1 MSLSSKIT
9 RVLSGRRL
17 IAKVREDR
25 RRAAQKEWRRRRLFE
40 ALEPRQMLDA
50 ASLATLPDEIT
61 ISAANSYH
69 YAFEGQPNGFIDS
82 STVDGLTASFVN
94 GEQVAFTVLKTSTDG
109 AVSSLGEVVI
119 QLFNSEGEAPN
130 SSSQFMS
137 LVFGDY
143 YEGKTFHRVIDGFMF
158 QGGSSD
164 GYGYQGSDFANVP
177 DEYSDVLT
185 HSTRGIVAYANSNNP
200 QQGRVD
206 TSNAQFYITFGPA
219 PWLDGGYNVF
229 GFVVDGYDVLDQM
242 EHVAVTN
249 NPMSGEHS
257 FPVETYSISNCYII
271 PQEDATQGALR
282 LVADENASGVTTV
295 SFSSN
300 NAEDALQY
308 HETKVYVG
316 AEGFSAYVQGKLD
329 ALTLEL
335 VAGETKTVTL
345 PSEFGGEE
353 IQYTVTKAS
362 GAEGYSIVSKNGNN
376 SEFDI
381 VSTEAGAQFTTI
393 SITAKTDGG
402 LTASSTKQ
410 VFISPSKPEAV
421 FVSTDETTVG
431 TLAEG
436 YSLIS
441 SDFFDSPVQINVSFK
456 TLEKDP
462 LTQAPIEVYVDGTQY
477 AYTVEERAYDEET
490 QTAVYA
496 LSLSLSETDKLA
508 DGPHT
513 VKVRNYLAVE
523 QVTDHERLYSE
534 DVLLNFVVDTEDLT
548 ITNSADPINV
558 NVGDAGVL
566 QILTNKADEYGVN
579 REDVTFTPV
588 NPNAVPRFVSIS
600 TDGALSWGDITSE
613 DYGTFQFEIQAEDG
627 LKNIA
632 KKSFTVNVGSKPVFD
647 DLTEEL
653 TVVTGETL
661 LATFTARVPTDS
673 TARVRYSVSGP
684 EGMTISPS
692 TGAVVWAVDG
702 DYITDVRVKSQK
714 REFTVTATAYE
725 VAEDG
730 TATDL
735 ESTDKTFYVTVNNS
749 KYQPESTVTP
759 VWDAIAPQTVTAGDT
774 FRLTV
779 HAKAEASAAA
789 SAAVTENDGEIS
801 PGSDTEQEDL
811 EVGVLYELTGT
822 VPSGMTIGA
831 NTGAITWA
839 VPADYFSDNS
849 IKSETLT
856 VALKAT
862 AILSEEGTAVDYGGA
877 AETTFQLTV
886 TNPNYTDS
894 APVFAEL
901 SKVTAATN
909 SLYEGTVTATDPD
922 GRADRIAYELVGSDY
937 PAEFTFDGATG
948 AVSWQIPEDYLAS
961 DISAQVFSFTV
972 KATEQYLEEDGTY
985 TDGAATE
992 KTFEIMVANAS
1003 YDDSEAIVPVF
1014 DPIGAQTVSTG
1025 ETFTLTV
1032 VAKATEEVETASGE
1046 ETTTAT
1052 VTYDV
1057 EYSLSG
1063 EYPDGMT
1070 IDAST
1075 GVITWAVPEDYFDS
1089 DSVES
1094 EDLTISVTATTV
1106 VDEDAAAVDYS
1117 GMATASFKLTVKNS
1131 NYKSSE
1137 YASWREWFDA
1147 WVDNAQTRYNGQ
1159 AANLSVYLKSY
1170 LDAIDDRTAKLKAA
1184 KADYASGKSTVTD
1197 FIAARDVIVSDFNKA
1212 VAEARTK
1219 LEEDDAKFDEA
1230 YDKQVEVL
1238 NQAYKTLSENAEL
1251 TKPKN
1256 IDKDV
1261 RKATD
1266 KAIESAIDRS
1276 TGNANFR
1283 LAKKSTGARVATN
1296 LTTALKLW
1304 REGYAYNTAYD
1315 DAYSDKLFVDALA
1328 DENANAPASDSGS
1341 STNSGSTANSG
1352 TSTESGASGAST
1364 NIDPN
1369 VAYTV
1374 DENGNLVPVTL

>member
-25 RRAAQKEWRRRRLFE
+25 RRATQKEWRRRRLFE

-50 ASLATLPDEIT
+50 ASLSALPDEIT

-82 STVDGLTASFVN
+82 STVEGLTASFVN

-137 LVFGDY
+137 LVFDDY

-164 GYGYQGSDFANVP
+164 GYGYQGSELANVP

-185 HSTRGIVAYANSNNP
+185 HSTRGIVAYANSNDP
-200 QQGRVD
+200 QHGRVD
-206 TSNAQFYITFGPA
+206 TSNAQFYITFGPT

-249 NPMSGEHS
+249 NPMSGEQS

-271 PQEDATQGALR
+271 PQEAATQGALR

-300 NAEDALQY
+300 TAEDALQY
-308 HETKVYVG
+308 QETKVYVG
-316 AEGFSAYVQGKLD
+316 ADGFSAYVQEKID

-345 PSEFGGEE
+345 PSEFGGED

-362 GAEGYSIVSKNGNN
+362 GAQGYSIVSKNGNN

-402 LTASSTKQ
+402 LTATAAKQ

-436 YSLIS
+436 FSLIS
-441 SDFFDSPVQINVSFK
+441 SNFFDSPVQINVSFK

-477 AYTVEERAYDEET
+477 AYTVEEHAYDEET

-496 LSLSLSETDKLA
+496 LSLSLSEADKLD

-534 DVLLNFVVDTEDLT
+534 DVLLNFVVDTKDLT

-566 QILTNKADEYGVN
+566 QILTNKADESGVN
-579 REDVTFTPV
+579 REDITFAPV

-600 TDGALSWGDITSE
+600 ADGALSWGAITSE

-627 LKNIA
+627 LKNTA
-632 KKSFTVNVGSKPVFD
+632 KKSFTINVGSKPVFD

-653 TVVTGETL
+653 TVVTGEIL
-661 LATFTARVPTDS
+661 LATVTARVPTDS
-673 TARVRYSVSGP
+673 TALVRYSVAGP

-692 TGAVVWAVDG
+692 TGAIVWAVDG

-714 REFTVTATAYE
+714 RDFAVTATAYE

-735 ESTDKTFYVTVNNS
+735 ESTTKTFSVTVNNS

-759 VWDAIAPQTVTAGDT
+759 VWDPIAPQTVTAGDT

-779 HAKAEASAAA
+779 HAKAETSASA

-831 NTGAITWA
+831 STGAITWA

-849 IKSETLT
+849 IKSKTIT

-862 AILSEEGTAVDYGGA
+862 AILSEVGSSVEYGGS
-877 AETTFQLTV
+877 AETSFPLTV

-894 APVFAEL
+894 KPVFSDL
-901 SKVTAATN
+901 TNVTAATN
-909 SLYEGTVTATDPD
+909 SLYQGKVVATDPD
-922 GRADRIAYELVGSDY
+922 GRADRIAYELVGSNY
-937 PAEFTFDGATG
+937 PAEFVFNGETG
-948 AVSWQIPEDYLAS
+948 EISWQISEHYL
-961 DISAQVFSFTV
+961 DDEVSAQIFKFTV
-972 KATEQYLEEDGTY
+972 KATEQFREEDGTY
-985 TDGAATE
+985 TDGLADE
-992 KTFEIMVANAS
+992 KTFEIMVANAG
-1003 YDDSEAIVPVF
+1003 YDASKAIVPVF
-1014 DPIGAQTVSTG
+1014 DPIAAQTAESG
-1025 ETFTLTV
+1025 KTFTLTV
-1032 VAKATEEVETASGE
+1032 VAKATETVPASGSE
-1046 ETTTAT
+1046 ASPAT
-1052 VTYDV
+1052 VTYPV

-1063 EYPDGMT
+1063 EYPEGMI
-1070 IDAST
+1070 IDSET
-1075 GVITWAVPEDYFDS
+1075 GAITWDVPEDYFSS
-1089 DSVES
+1089 DAIES
-1094 EDLTISVTATTV
+1094 KELAVSVTATTV
-1106 VDEDAAAVDYS
+1106 FNETSDFVDYS
-1117 GMATASFKLTVKNS
+1117 GKATSTFNLTVKNS
-1131 NYKSSE
+1131 NYKSSDF
-1137 YASWREWFDA
+1137 ADWREWFDG
-1147 WVDNAQTRYNGQ
+1147 WVANAQTRYNGQ
-1159 AANLSVYLKSY
+1159 AANLKVYLKSY

-1261 RKATD
+1261 RKAAN
-1266 KAIESAIDRS
+1266 KAIETAIDRS

-1352 TSTESGASGAST
+1352 TSTESGAST

>member
-25 RRAAQKEWRRRRLFE
+25 RRATQKEWRRRRLFE

-50 ASLATLPDEIT
+50 ASLSALPDEIT

-82 STVDGLTASFVN
+82 STVEGLTASFVN

-137 LVFGDY
+137 LVFDDY

-164 GYGYQGSDFANVP
+164 GYGYQGSELANVP

-185 HSTRGIVAYANSNNP
+185 HSTRGIVAYANSNDP
-200 QQGRVD
+200 QHGRVD
-206 TSNAQFYITFGPA
+206 TSNAQFYITFGPT

-249 NPMSGEHS
+249 NPMSGEQS

-271 PQEDATQGALR
+271 PQEAATQGALR

-300 NAEDALQY
+300 TAEDALQY
-308 HETKVYVG
+308 QETKVYVG
-316 AEGFSAYVQGKLD
+316 ADGFSAYVQEKID

-345 PSEFGGEE
+345 PSEFGGED

-362 GAEGYSIVSKNGNN
+362 GAQGYSIVSKNGNN

-402 LTASSTKQ
+402 LTATAAKQ

-436 YSLIS
+436 FSLIS
-441 SDFFDSPVQINVSFK
+441 SNFFDSPVQINVSFK

-477 AYTVEERAYDEET
+477 AYTVEEHAYDEET

-496 LSLSLSETDKLA
+496 LSLSLSEADKLD

-534 DVLLNFVVDTEDLT
+534 DVLLNFVVDTKDLT

-566 QILTNKADEYGVN
+566 QILTNKADESGVN
-579 REDVTFTPV
+579 REDITFAPV

-600 TDGALSWGDITSE
+600 ADGALSWGAITSE

-627 LKNIA
+627 LKNTA
-632 KKSFTVNVGSKPVFD
+632 KKSFTINVGSKPVFD

-653 TVVTGETL
+653 TVVTGEIL
-661 LATFTARVPTDS
+661 LATVTARVPTDS
-673 TARVRYSVSGP
+673 TALVRYSVAGP

-692 TGAVVWAVDG
+692 TGAIVWAVDG

-714 REFTVTATAYE
+714 RDFAVTATAYE

-735 ESTDKTFYVTVNNS
+735 ESTTKTFSVTVNNS

-759 VWDAIAPQTVTAGDT
+759 VWDPIAPQTVTAGDT

-779 HAKAEASAAA
+779 HAKAEASPAA
-789 SAAVTENDGEIS
+789 SAAVAENDGEIS

-831 NTGAITWA
+831 STGAITWA

-849 IKSETLT
+849 IKSKTIT

-862 AILSEEGTAVDYGGA
+862 AILSEVGSSVEYGGS
-877 AETTFQLTV
+877 AETSFPLTV

-894 APVFAEL
+894 KPVFSDL
-901 SKVTAATN
+901 TNVTAATN
-909 SLYEGTVTATDPD
+909 SLYQGKVVATDPD
-922 GRADRIAYELVGSDY
+922 GRADRIAYELVGSNY
-937 PAEFTFDGATG
+937 PAEFVFNGETG
-948 AVSWQIPEDYLAS
+948 EISWQISEHYL
-961 DISAQVFSFTV
+961 DDEVSAQIFKFTV
-972 KATEQYLEEDGTY
+972 KATEQFREEDGTY
-985 TDGAATE
+985 TDGLADE
-992 KTFEIMVANAS
+992 KTFEIMVANAG
-1003 YDDSEAIVPVF
+1003 YDAAKAIVPVF
-1014 DPIGAQTVSTG
+1014 DPIAAQTAESG
-1025 ETFTLTV
+1025 KTFTLTV
-1032 VAKATEEVETASGE
+1032 VAKATETVPASGSE
-1046 ETTTAT
+1046 ASPAT
-1052 VTYDV
+1052 VTYPV

-1063 EYPDGMT
+1063 EYPEGMI
-1070 IDAST
+1070 IDSET
-1075 GVITWAVPEDYFDS
+1075 GAITWDVPEDYFSS
-1089 DSVES
+1089 DAIES
-1094 EDLTISVTATTV
+1094 KELAVSVTATTV
-1106 VDEDAAAVDYS
+1106 FNETSDFVDYS
-1117 GMATASFKLTVKNS
+1117 GKATSTFNLTVKNS
-1131 NYKSSE
+1131 NYKSSDF
-1137 YASWREWFDA
+1137 ADWREWFDG
-1147 WVDNAQTRYNGQ
+1147 WVANAQTRYNGQ
-1159 AANLSVYLKSY
+1159 AANLKVYLKSY

-1261 RKATD
+1261 RKAAN
-1266 KAIESAIDRS
+1266 KAIETAIDRS

-1352 TSTESGASGAST
+1352 TSTESGASTS
-1364 NIDPN
+1364 IDPN

-1374 DENGNLVPVTL
+1374 DESGNLVPVTL

>member
-25 RRAAQKEWRRRRLFE
+25 RRATQKEWRRRRLFE

-50 ASLATLPDEIT
+50 ASLSALPDEIT

-82 STVDGLTASFVN
+82 STVEGLTASFVN

-137 LVFGDY
+137 LVFDDY

-164 GYGYQGSDFANVP
+164 GYGYQGSELANVP

-185 HSTRGIVAYANSNNP
+185 HSTRGIVAYANSNDP
-200 QQGRVD
+200 QHGRVD
-206 TSNAQFYITFGPA
+206 TSNAQFYITFGPT

-249 NPMSGEHS
+249 NPMSGEQS

-271 PQEDATQGALR
+271 PQEAATQGALR

-300 NAEDALQY
+300 TAEDALQY
-308 HETKVYVG
+308 QETKVYVG
-316 AEGFSAYVQGKLD
+316 ADGFSAYVQEKID

-362 GAEGYSIVSKNGNN
+362 GAQGYSIVSKNGNN
-376 SEFDI
+376 FEFDI

-402 LTASSTKQ
+402 LTATAAKQ

-436 YSLIS
+436 FSLIS
-441 SDFFDSPVQINVSFK
+441 SNFFDSPVQINVSFK

-477 AYTVEERAYDEET
+477 AYTVEEHAYDEET

-496 LSLSLSETDKLA
+496 LSLSLSEADKLD

-534 DVLLNFVVDTEDLT
+534 DVLLNFVVDTKDLT

-566 QILTNKADEYGVN
+566 QILTNKADESGVN
-579 REDVTFTPV
+579 REDITFAPV

-600 TDGALSWGDITSE
+600 ADGALSWGAITSE

-627 LKNIA
+627 LKNTA
-632 KKSFTVNVGSKPVFD
+632 KKSFTINVGSKPVFD

-653 TVVTGETL
+653 TVVTGEIL
-661 LATFTARVPTDS
+661 LATVTARVPTDS
-673 TARVRYSVSGP
+673 TALVRYSVAGP

-692 TGAVVWAVDG
+692 TGAIVWAVDG

-714 REFTVTATAYE
+714 RDFAVTATAYE

-735 ESTDKTFYVTVNNS
+735 ESTTKTFSVTVNNS

-759 VWDAIAPQTVTAGDT
+759 VWDPIAPQTVTAGDT

-779 HAKAEASAAA
+779 HAKAEASPAA

-831 NTGAITWA
+831 STGAITWA

-849 IKSETLT
+849 IKSKTIT

-862 AILSEEGTAVDYGGA
+862 AILSEVGSSVEYGGS
-877 AETTFQLTV
+877 AETSFPLTV

-894 APVFAEL
+894 KPVFSDL
-901 SKVTAATN
+901 TNVTAATN
-909 SLYEGTVTATDPD
+909 SLYQGKVVATDPD
-922 GRADRIAYELVGSDY
+922 GRADRIAYELVGSNY
-937 PAEFTFDGATG
+937 PAEFVFNGETG
-948 AVSWQIPEDYLAS
+948 EISWQISEHYL
-961 DISAQVFSFTV
+961 DDEVSAQIFKFTV
-972 KATEQYLEEDGTY
+972 KATEQFREEDGTY
-985 TDGAATE
+985 TDGLADE
-992 KTFEIMVANAS
+992 KTFEIMVANAG
-1003 YDDSEAIVPVF
+1003 YDAAKAIVPVF
-1014 DPIGAQTVSTG
+1014 DPIAAQTAESG
-1025 ETFTLTV
+1025 KTFTLTV
-1032 VAKATEEVETASGE
+1032 VAKATETVPASGSE
-1046 ETTTAT
+1046 ASPAT
-1052 VTYDV
+1052 VTYPV

-1063 EYPDGMT
+1063 EYPEGMI
-1070 IDAST
+1070 IDSET
-1075 GVITWAVPEDYFDS
+1075 GAITWDVPEDYFSS
-1089 DSVES
+1089 DAIES
-1094 EDLTISVTATTV
+1094 KELAVSVTATTV
-1106 VDEDAAAVDYS
+1106 FNETSDFVDYS
-1117 GMATASFKLTVKNS
+1117 GKATSTFNLTVKNS
-1131 NYKSSE
+1131 NYKSSDF
-1137 YASWREWFDA
+1137 ADWREWFDG
-1147 WVDNAQTRYNGQ
+1147 WVANAQTRYNGQ
-1159 AANLSVYLKSY
+1159 AANLKVYLKSY

-1261 RKATD
+1261 RKAAN
-1266 KAIESAIDRS
+1266 KAIETAIDRS

-1352 TSTESGASGAST
+1352 TSTESGASTS
-1364 NIDPN
+1364 IDPN

>member
-25 RRAAQKEWRRRRLFE
+25 RRATQKEWRRRRLFE

-50 ASLATLPDEIT
+50 ASLSALPDEIT

-82 STVDGLTASFVN
+82 STVEGLTASFVN

-137 LVFGDY
+137 LVFDDY

-164 GYGYQGSDFANVP
+164 GYGYQGSELANVP

-185 HSTRGIVAYANSNNP
+185 HSTRGIVAYANSNDP
-200 QQGRVD
+200 QRGRVD
-206 TSNAQFYITFGPA
+206 TSNAQFYITFGPT

-249 NPMSGEHS
+249 NPMSGEQS

-271 PQEDATQGALR
+271 PQEAATQGALR

-300 NAEDALQY
+300 TAEDALQY
-308 HETKVYVG
+308 QETKVYVG
-316 AEGFSAYVQGKLD
+316 ADGFSAYVQEKID

-362 GAEGYSIVSKNGNN
+362 GAQGYSIVSKNGNN

-402 LTASSTKQ
+402 LTATAAKQ

-436 YSLIS
+436 FSLIS
-441 SDFFDSPVQINVSFK
+441 SNFFDSPVQINVSFK

-477 AYTVEERAYDEET
+477 AYAVEEHAYDEET

-496 LSLSLSETDKLA
+496 LSLSLSEADKLD

-534 DVLLNFVVDTEDLT
+534 DVLLNFVVDTKDLT

-566 QILTNKADEYGVN
+566 QILTNKADESGVN
-579 REDVTFTPV
+579 REDITFAPV

-600 TDGALSWGDITSE
+600 ADGALSWGAITSE

-627 LKNIA
+627 LKNTA
-632 KKSFTVNVGSKPVFD
+632 KKSFTINVGSKPVFD

-653 TVVTGETL
+653 TVVTGEIL
-661 LATFTARVPTDS
+661 LATVTARVPTDS
-673 TARVRYSVSGP
+673 TALVRYSVAGP

-692 TGAVVWAVDG
+692 TGAIVWAVDG

-714 REFTVTATAYE
+714 RDFAVTATAYE

-735 ESTDKTFYVTVNNS
+735 ESTTKTFSVTVNNS

-759 VWDAIAPQTVTAGDT
+759 VWDPIAPQTVTAGDT

-831 NTGAITWA
+831 STGAITWA

-849 IKSETLT
+849 IKSKTIT

-862 AILSEEGTAVDYGGA
+862 AILSEVGSSVEYGGS
-877 AETTFQLTV
+877 AETSFPLTV

-894 APVFAEL
+894 KPVFSDL
-901 SKVTAATN
+901 TNVTAATN
-909 SLYEGTVTATDPD
+909 SLYQGKVVATDPD
-922 GRADRIAYELVGSDY
+922 GRADRIAYELVGSNY
-937 PAEFTFDGATG
+937 PAEFVFNGETG
-948 AVSWQIPEDYLAS
+948 EISWQISEHYL
-961 DISAQVFSFTV
+961 DDEVSAQIFKFTV
-972 KATEQYLEEDGTY
+972 KATEQFREEDGTY
-985 TDGAATE
+985 TDGLADE
-992 KTFEIMVANAS
+992 KTFEIMVANFG
-1003 YDDSEAIVPVF
+1003 YDPAKAIVPVF
-1014 DPIGAQTVSTG
+1014 EPIAAQTAESG
-1025 ETFTLTV
+1025 KTFTLTV
-1032 VAKATEEVETASGE
+1032 VAKATETVPASGSE
-1046 ETTTAT
+1046 ASPAT
-1052 VTYDV
+1052 VTYPV

-1063 EYPDGMT
+1063 EYPEGMI
-1070 IDAST
+1070 IDSET
-1075 GVITWAVPEDYFDS
+1075 GAITWDVPEDYFSS
-1089 DSVES
+1089 DAIES
-1094 EDLTISVTATTV
+1094 KELAVSVTATTV
-1106 VDEDAAAVDYS
+1106 FNETSDFVDYS
-1117 GMATASFKLTVKNS
+1117 GKATSTFNLTVKNS
-1131 NYKSSE
+1131 NYKSSDF
-1137 YASWREWFDA
+1137 ADWREWFDG
-1147 WVDNAQTRYNGQ
+1147 WVANAQTRYNGQ
-1159 AANLSVYLKSY
+1159 AANLKVYLKSY

-1238 NQAYKTLSENAEL
+1238 NQAYKTLSENSEL

-1261 RKATD
+1261 RKAAN
-1266 KAIESAIDRS
+1266 KAIETAIDRS

-1352 TSTESGASGAST
+1352 TSTESGASTS
-1364 NIDPN
+1364 IDPN

>member
-25 RRAAQKEWRRRRLFE
+25 RRATQKEWRRRRLFE

-50 ASLATLPDEIT
+50 ASLSALPDEIT

-82 STVDGLTASFVN
+82 STVEGLTASFVN

-137 LVFGDY
+137 LVFDDY

-164 GYGYQGSDFANVP
+164 GYGYQGSDLANVP

-185 HSTRGIVAYANSNNP
+185 HSTRGIVAYANSNDP
-200 QQGRVD
+200 QHGRVD
-206 TSNAQFYITFGPA
+206 TSNAQFYITFGPT

-249 NPMSGEHS
+249 NPMSGEQS

-271 PQEDATQGALR
+271 PQEAATQGALR

-300 NAEDALQY
+300 TAEDALQY
-308 HETKVYVG
+308 QETKVYVG
-316 AEGFSAYVQGKLD
+316 ADGFSAYVQEKID

-362 GAEGYSIVSKNGNN
+362 GAQGYSIVSKNGNN
-376 SEFDI
+376 FEFDI

-402 LTASSTKQ
+402 LTATAAKQ

-436 YSLIS
+436 FSLIS
-441 SDFFDSPVQINVSFK
+441 SNFFDSPVQINVSFK

-477 AYTVEERAYDEET
+477 AYAVEEHAYDEET

-496 LSLSLSETDKLA
+496 LSLSLSEADKLD

-534 DVLLNFVVDTEDLT
+534 DVLLNFVVDTKDLT

-566 QILTNKADEYGVN
+566 QILTNKADESGVN
-579 REDVTFTPV
+579 REDITFAPV

-600 TDGALSWGDITSE
+600 ADGALSWGAITSE

-627 LKNIA
+627 LKNTA
-632 KKSFTVNVGSKPVFD
+632 KKSFTINVGSKPVFD

-653 TVVTGETL
+653 TVVTGEIL
-661 LATFTARVPTDS
+661 LATVTARVPTDS
-673 TARVRYSVSGP
+673 TALVRYSVAGP

-692 TGAVVWAVDG
+692 TGAIVWAVDG

-714 REFTVTATAYE
+714 RDFAVTATAYE

-735 ESTDKTFYVTVNNS
+735 ESTTKTFSVTVNNS

-759 VWDAIAPQTVTAGDT
+759 VWDPIAPQTVTAGDT

-831 NTGAITWA
+831 STGAITWA

-849 IKSETLT
+849 IKSKTIT

-862 AILSEEGTAVDYGGA
+862 AILSEVGSSVEYGGS
-877 AETTFQLTV
+877 AETSFPLTV

-894 APVFAEL
+894 KPVFTDL
-901 SKVTAATN
+901 TNVTAATN
-909 SLYEGTVTATDPD
+909 SLYQGKVVATDPD
-922 GRADRIAYELVGSDY
+922 GRADRIAYELVGSNY
-937 PAEFTFDGATG
+937 PAEFVFNGETG
-948 AVSWQIPEDYLAS
+948 EISWRISEHYL
-961 DISAQVFSFTV
+961 DDEVSAQIFKFTV
-972 KATEQYLEEDGTY
+972 KATEQFREEDGTY
-985 TDGAATE
+985 TDGLADE
-992 KTFEIMVANAS
+992 KTFEIMVANAG
-1003 YDDSEAIVPVF
+1003 YDASKAIVPVF
-1014 DPIGAQTVSTG
+1014 DPIAAQTAESG
-1025 ETFTLTV
+1025 KTFTLTV
-1032 VAKATEEVETASGE
+1032 VAKATETVPASGSE
-1046 ETTTAT
+1046 ASPAT
-1052 VTYDV
+1052 VTYPV

-1063 EYPDGMT
+1063 EYPEGMI
-1070 IDAST
+1070 IDSET
-1075 GVITWAVPEDYFDS
+1075 GAITWDVPEDYFSS
-1089 DSVES
+1089 DAIES
-1094 EDLTISVTATTV
+1094 KELAVSVTATTV
-1106 VDEDAAAVDYS
+1106 FNETSDFVDYS
-1117 GMATASFKLTVKNS
+1117 GKATSTFNLTVKNS
-1131 NYKSSE
+1131 NYKSSDF
-1137 YASWREWFDA
+1137 ADWREWFDG
-1147 WVDNAQTRYNGQ
+1147 WVANAQTRYNGQ
-1159 AANLSVYLKSY
+1159 AANLKVYLKSY

-1261 RKATD
+1261 RKAAN
-1266 KAIESAIDRS
+1266 KAIETAIDRS

-1352 TSTESGASGAST
+1352 TSTESGASTS
-1364 NIDPN
+1364 IDPN

>member
-25 RRAAQKEWRRRRLFE
+25 RRATQKEWRRRRLFE

-50 ASLATLPDEIT
+50 ASLSALPDEIT

-82 STVDGLTASFVN
+82 STVEGLTASFVN

-137 LVFGDY
+137 LVFDDY

-164 GYGYQGSDFANVP
+164 GYGYQGSELANVP

-185 HSTRGIVAYANSNNP
+185 HSTRGIVAYANSNDP
-200 QQGRVD
+200 QHGRVD
-206 TSNAQFYITFGPA
+206 TSNAQFYITFGPT

-249 NPMSGEHS
+249 NPMSGEQS

-271 PQEDATQGALR
+271 PQEAATQGALR

-300 NAEDALQY
+300 TAEDALQY
-308 HETKVYVG
+308 QETKVYVG
-316 AEGFSAYVQGKLD
+316 ADGFSAYVQEKID

-345 PSEFGGEE
+345 PSEFGGED

-362 GAEGYSIVSKNGNN
+362 GAQGYSIVSKNGNN

-402 LTASSTKQ
+402 LTATAAKQ

-436 YSLIS
+436 FSLIS
-441 SDFFDSPVQINVSFK
+441 SNFFDSPVQINVSFK

-477 AYTVEERAYDEET
+477 AYTVEEHAYDEET

-496 LSLSLSETDKLA
+496 LSLSLSEADKLD

-534 DVLLNFVVDTEDLT
+534 DVLLNFVVDTKDLT

-566 QILTNKADEYGVN
+566 QILTNKADESGVN
-579 REDVTFTPV
+579 REDITFAPV

-600 TDGALSWGDITSE
+600 ADGALSWGAITSE

-627 LKNIA
+627 LKNTA
-632 KKSFTVNVGSKPVFD
+632 KKSFTINVGSKPVFD

-653 TVVTGETL
+653 TVVTGEIL
-661 LATFTARVPTDS
+661 LATVTARVPTDS
-673 TARVRYSVSGP
+673 TALVRYSVAGP

-692 TGAVVWAVDG
+692 TGAIVWAVDG

-714 REFTVTATAYE
+714 RDFAVTATAYE

-735 ESTDKTFYVTVNNS
+735 ESTTKTFSVTVNNS

-779 HAKAEASAAA
+779 HAKAEASPAA

-831 NTGAITWA
+831 STGAITWA

-849 IKSETLT
+849 IKSKTIT

-862 AILSEEGTAVDYGGA
+862 AILSEVGSSVEYGGS
-877 AETTFQLTV
+877 AETSFPLTV

-894 APVFAEL
+894 KPVFTDL
-901 SKVTAATN
+901 TNVTAATN
-909 SLYEGTVTATDPD
+909 SLYQGKVVATDPD
-922 GRADRIAYELVGSDY
+922 GRADRIAYELVGSNY
-937 PAEFTFDGATG
+937 PAEFVFNGETG
-948 AVSWQIPEDYLAS
+948 EISWQISEHYL
-961 DISAQVFSFTV
+961 DDEVSAQIFKFTV
-972 KATEQYLEEDGTY
+972 KATEQFREEDGTY
-985 TDGAATE
+985 TDGLADE
-992 KTFEIMVANAS
+992 KTFEIMVANAG
-1003 YDDSEAIVPVF
+1003 YDAAKAIVPVF
-1014 DPIGAQTVSTG
+1014 DPIAAQTAESG
-1025 ETFTLTV
+1025 KTFTLTV
-1032 VAKATEEVETASGE
+1032 VAKATETVPASGSE
-1046 ETTTAT
+1046 ASPAT
-1052 VTYDV
+1052 VTYPV

-1063 EYPDGMT
+1063 EYPEGMI
-1070 IDAST
+1070 IDSET
-1075 GVITWAVPEDYFDS
+1075 GAITWDVPEDYFSS
-1089 DSVES
+1089 DAIES
-1094 EDLTISVTATTV
+1094 KELAVSVTATTV
-1106 VDEDAAAVDYS
+1106 FNETSDFVDYS
-1117 GMATASFKLTVKNS
+1117 GKATSTFNLTVKNS
-1131 NYKSSE
+1131 NYKSSDF
-1137 YASWREWFDA
+1137 ADWREWFDG
-1147 WVDNAQTRYNGQ
+1147 WVANAQTRYNGQ
-1159 AANLSVYLKSY
+1159 AANLKVYLKSY

-1261 RKATD
+1261 RKAAN
-1266 KAIESAIDRS
+1266 KAIETAIDRS

>member
-25 RRAAQKEWRRRRLFE
+25 RRATQKEWRRRRLFE

-50 ASLATLPDEIT
+50 ASLSALPDEIT

-82 STVDGLTASFVN
+82 STVEGLTASFVN

-137 LVFGDY
+137 LVFDDY

-164 GYGYQGSDFANVP
+164 GYGYQGSELANVP

-206 TSNAQFYITFGPA
+206 TSNAQFYITFGPT

-249 NPMSGEHS
+249 NPMSGEQS

-271 PQEDATQGALR
+271 PQEAATQGALR

-300 NAEDALQY
+300 TAEDALQY
-308 HETKVYVG
+308 QETKVYVG
-316 AEGFSAYVQGKLD
+316 ADGFSAYVQEKID

-362 GAEGYSIVSKNGNN
+362 GAQGYSIVSKNGNN

-402 LTASSTKQ
+402 LTATAAKQ

-436 YSLIS
+436 FSLIS
-441 SDFFDSPVQINVSFK
+441 SNFFDSPVQINVSFK

-477 AYTVEERAYDEET
+477 AYTVEEHAYDEET

-496 LSLSLSETDKLA
+496 LSLSLSEADKLD

-534 DVLLNFVVDTEDLT
+534 DVLLNFVVDTKDLT

-566 QILTNKADEYGVN
+566 QILTNKADESGVN
-579 REDVTFTPV
+579 REDITFAPV

-600 TDGALSWGDITSE
+600 ADGALSWGAITSE

-627 LKNIA
+627 LKNTA
-632 KKSFTVNVGSKPVFD
+632 KKSFTINVGSKPVFD

-653 TVVTGETL
+653 TVVTGEIL
-661 LATFTARVPTDS
+661 LATVTARVPTDS
-673 TARVRYSVSGP
+673 TALVRYSVAGP

-692 TGAVVWAVDG
+692 TGAIVWAVDG

-714 REFTVTATAYE
+714 RDFAVTATAYE

-735 ESTDKTFYVTVNNS
+735 ESTTKTFSVTVNNS

-759 VWDAIAPQTVTAGDT
+759 VWDPIAPQTVTAGDT

-831 NTGAITWA
+831 STGAITWA

-849 IKSETLT
+849 IKSKTIT

-862 AILSEEGTAVDYGGA
+862 AILSEVGSSVEYGGS
-877 AETTFQLTV
+877 AETSFPLTV

-894 APVFAEL
+894 KPVFSDL
-901 SKVTAATN
+901 TNVTAATN
-909 SLYEGTVTATDPD
+909 SLYQGKVVATDPD
-922 GRADRIAYELVGSDY
+922 GRADRIAYELVGSNY
-937 PAEFTFDGATG
+937 PAEFVFNGETG
-948 AVSWQIPEDYLAS
+948 EISWQISEHYL
-961 DISAQVFSFTV
+961 DDEVSAQIFKFTV
-972 KATEQYLEEDGTY
+972 KATEQFREEDGTY
-985 TDGAATE
+985 TDGLADE
-992 KTFEIMVANAS
+992 KTFEIMVANAG
-1003 YDDSEAIVPVF
+1003 YDAAKAIVPVF
-1014 DPIGAQTVSTG
+1014 DPIAAQTAESG
-1025 ETFTLTV
+1025 KTFTLTV
-1032 VAKATEEVETASGE
+1032 VAKATETVPASGSE
-1046 ETTTAT
+1046 ASPAT
-1052 VTYDV
+1052 VTYPV

-1063 EYPDGMT
+1063 EYPEGMI
-1070 IDAST
+1070 IDSET
-1075 GVITWAVPEDYFDS
+1075 GAITWDVPEDYFSS
-1089 DSVES
+1089 DAIES
-1094 EDLTISVTATTV
+1094 KELAVSVTATTV
-1106 VDEDAAAVDYS
+1106 FNETSDFVDYS
-1117 GMATASFKLTVKNS
+1117 GKATSTFNLTVKNS
-1131 NYKSSE
+1131 NYKSSDF
-1137 YASWREWFDA
+1137 ADWREWFDG
-1147 WVDNAQTRYNGQ
+1147 WVANAQTRYNGQ
-1159 AANLSVYLKSY
+1159 AANLKVYLKSY

-1261 RKATD
+1261 RKAAN
-1266 KAIESAIDRS
+1266 KAIETAIDRS

-1352 TSTESGASGAST
+1352 TSTESGAST

>member
-25 RRAAQKEWRRRRLFE
+25 RRATQKEWRRRRLFE

-50 ASLATLPDEIT
+50 ASLSALPDEIT

-82 STVDGLTASFVN
+82 STVEGLTASFVN

-137 LVFGDY
+137 LVFDDY

-164 GYGYQGSDFANVP
+164 GYGYQGSELANVP

-185 HSTRGIVAYANSNNP
+185 HSTRGIVAYANSNDP
-200 QQGRVD
+200 QRGRVD
-206 TSNAQFYITFGPA
+206 TSNAQFYITFGPT

-249 NPMSGEHS
+249 NPMSGEQS

-271 PQEDATQGALR
+271 PQEAATQGALR

-300 NAEDALQY
+300 TAEDALQY
-308 HETKVYVG
+308 QETKVYVG
-316 AEGFSAYVQGKLD
+316 ADGFSAYVQEKID

-362 GAEGYSIVSKNGNN
+362 GAQGYSIVSKNGNN

-402 LTASSTKQ
+402 LTATAAKQ

-436 YSLIS
+436 FSLIS
-441 SDFFDSPVQINVSFK
+441 SNFFDSPVQINVSFK

-477 AYTVEERAYDEET
+477 AYTVEEHAYDEET

-496 LSLSLSETDKLA
+496 LSLSLSEADKLD

-534 DVLLNFVVDTEDLT
+534 DVLLNFVVDTKDLT

-566 QILTNKADEYGVN
+566 QILTNKADESGVN
-579 REDVTFTPV
+579 REDITFAPV

-600 TDGALSWGDITSE
+600 ADGALSWGAITSE

-627 LKNIA
+627 LKNTA
-632 KKSFTVNVGSKPVFD
+632 KKSFTINVGSKPVFD

-653 TVVTGETL
+653 TVVTGEIL
-661 LATFTARVPTDS
+661 LATVTARVPTDS
-673 TARVRYSVSGP
+673 TALVRYSVAGP

-692 TGAVVWAVDG
+692 TGAIVWAVDG

-714 REFTVTATAYE
+714 RDFAVTATAYE

-735 ESTDKTFYVTVNNS
+735 ESTTKTFSVTVNNS

-759 VWDAIAPQTVTAGDT
+759 VWDPIAPQTVTAGDT

-831 NTGAITWA
+831 STGAITWA

-849 IKSETLT
+849 IKSKTIT

-862 AILSEEGTAVDYGGA
+862 AILSEVGSSVEYGGS
-877 AETTFQLTV
+877 AETSFPLTV

-894 APVFAEL
+894 KPVFSDL
-901 SKVTAATN
+901 TNVTAATN
-909 SLYEGTVTATDPD
+909 SLYQGKVVATDPD
-922 GRADRIAYELVGSDY
+922 GRADRIAYELVGSNY
-937 PAEFTFDGATG
+937 PAEFVFNGETG
-948 AVSWQIPEDYLAS
+948 EISWQISEHYL
-961 DISAQVFSFTV
+961 DDEVSAQIFKFTV
-972 KATEQYLEEDGTY
+972 KATEQIREEDGTY
-985 TDGAATE
+985 TDGLADE
-992 KTFEIMVANAS
+992 KTFEIMVANAG
-1003 YDDSEAIVPVF
+1003 YDASKAIVPVF
-1014 DPIGAQTVSTG
+1014 DPIAAQTAESG
-1025 ETFTLTV
+1025 KTFTLTV
-1032 VAKATEEVETASGE
+1032 VAKATETVPASGSE
-1046 ETTTAT
+1046 ASPAT
-1052 VTYDV
+1052 VTYPV

-1063 EYPDGMT
+1063 EYPEGMI
-1070 IDAST
+1070 IDSET
-1075 GVITWAVPEDYFDS
+1075 GAITWDVPEDYFSS
-1089 DSVES
+1089 DAIES
-1094 EDLTISVTATTV
+1094 KELAVSVTATTV
-1106 VDEDAAAVDYS
+1106 FNETSDFVDYS
-1117 GMATASFKLTVKNS
+1117 GKATSTFNLTVKNS
-1131 NYKSSE
+1131 NYKSSDF
-1137 YASWREWFDA
+1137 ADWREWFDG
-1147 WVDNAQTRYNGQ
+1147 WVANAQTRYNGQ
-1159 AANLSVYLKSY
+1159 AANLKVYLKSY

-1261 RKATD
+1261 RKAAN
-1266 KAIESAIDRS
+1266 KAIETAIDRS

-1352 TSTESGASGAST
+1352 TSTESGAST

>member
-25 RRAAQKEWRRRRLFE
+25 RRATQKEWRRRRLFE

-50 ASLATLPDEIT
+50 ASLSALPDEIT

-82 STVDGLTASFVN
+82 STVEGLTASFVN

-137 LVFGDY
+137 LVFDDY

-164 GYGYQGSDFANVP
+164 GYGYQGSELANVP

-249 NPMSGEHS
+249 NPMSGEQS

-271 PQEDATQGALR
+271 PQEAATQGALR

-300 NAEDALQY
+300 TAEDALQY
-308 HETKVYVG
+308 QETKVYVG
-316 AEGFSAYVQGKLD
+316 ADGFSAYVQEKID

-345 PSEFGGEE
+345 PSEFGGED

-362 GAEGYSIVSKNGNN
+362 GAQGYSIVSKNGNN

-381 VSTEAGAQFTTI
+381 VSTEAGAQYTTI

-402 LTASSTKQ
+402 LTATAAKQ

-436 YSLIS
+436 FSLIS
-441 SDFFDSPVQINVSFK
+441 SNFFDSPVQINVSFK

-477 AYTVEERAYDEET
+477 AYTVEEHAYDEET

-496 LSLSLSETDKLA
+496 LSLSLSEADKLD

-534 DVLLNFVVDTEDLT
+534 DVLLNFVVDTKDLT

-566 QILTNKADEYGVN
+566 QILTNKADESGVN
-579 REDVTFTPV
+579 REDITFAPV

-600 TDGALSWGDITSE
+600 ADGALSWGAITSE

-627 LKNIA
+627 LKNTA
-632 KKSFTVNVGSKPVFD
+632 KKSFTINVGSKPVFD

-653 TVVTGETL
+653 TVVTGEIL
-661 LATFTARVPTDS
+661 LATVTARVPTDS
-673 TARVRYSVSGP
+673 TALVRYSVAGP

-692 TGAVVWAVDG
+692 TGAIVWAVDG

-714 REFTVTATAYE
+714 RDFAVTATAYE

-735 ESTDKTFYVTVNNS
+735 ESTTKTFSVTVNNS

-759 VWDAIAPQTVTAGDT
+759 VWDPIAPQTVTAGDT

-831 NTGAITWA
+831 STGAITWA

-849 IKSETLT
+849 IKSKTIT

-862 AILSEEGTAVDYGGA
+862 AILSEVGSSVEYGGS
-877 AETTFQLTV
+877 AETSFPLTV

-894 APVFAEL
+894 KPVFTDL
-901 SKVTAATN
+901 TNVTAATN
-909 SLYEGTVTATDPD
+909 SLYQGKVVATDPD
-922 GRADRIAYELVGSDY
+922 GRADRIAYELVGSNY
-937 PAEFTFDGATG
+937 PAEFVFNGETG
-948 AVSWQIPEDYLAS
+948 EISWQISEHYL
-961 DISAQVFSFTV
+961 DDEVSAQIFKFTV
-972 KATEQYLEEDGTY
+972 KATEQFREEDGTY
-985 TDGAATE
+985 TDGLADE
-992 KTFEIMVANAS
+992 KTFEIMVANAG
-1003 YDDSEAIVPVF
+1003 YDASKAIVPVF
-1014 DPIGAQTVSTG
+1014 DPIAAQTAESG
-1025 ETFTLTV
+1025 KTFTLTV
-1032 VAKATEEVETASGE
+1032 VAKATETVPASGSE
-1046 ETTTAT
+1046 ASPAT
-1052 VTYDV
+1052 VTYPV

-1063 EYPDGMT
+1063 EYPEGMI
-1070 IDAST
+1070 IDSET
-1075 GVITWAVPEDYFDS
+1075 GAITWDVPEDYFSS
-1089 DSVES
+1089 DAIES
-1094 EDLTISVTATTV
+1094 KELAVSVTATTV
-1106 VDEDAAAVDYS
+1106 FNETSDFVDYS
-1117 GMATASFKLTVKNS
+1117 GKATSTFNLTVKNS
-1131 NYKSSE
+1131 NYKSSDF
-1137 YASWREWFDA
+1137 ADWREWFDG
-1147 WVDNAQTRYNGQ
+1147 WVANAQTRYNGQ
-1159 AANLSVYLKSY
+1159 AANLKVYLKSY

-1238 NQAYKTLSENAEL
+1238 NQAYKTLSENSEL

-1261 RKATD
+1261 RKAAN
-1266 KAIESAIDRS
+1266 KAIETAIDRS

-1352 TSTESGASGAST
+1352 TSTESGAST

>member
-25 RRAAQKEWRRRRLFE
+25 RRATQKEWRRRRLFE

-50 ASLATLPDEIT
+50 ASLSALPDEIT

-82 STVDGLTASFVN
+82 STVEGLTASFVN

-137 LVFGDY
+137 LVFDDY

-164 GYGYQGSDFANVP
+164 GYGYQGSDLANVP

-185 HSTRGIVAYANSNNP
+185 HSTRGIVAYANSNDP
-200 QQGRVD
+200 QHGRVD
-206 TSNAQFYITFGPA
+206 TSNAQFYITFGPT

-249 NPMSGEHS
+249 NPMSGEQS

-271 PQEDATQGALR
+271 PQEAATQGALR

-300 NAEDALQY
+300 TAEDALQY
-308 HETKVYVG
+308 QETKVYVG
-316 AEGFSAYVQGKLD
+316 ADGFSAYVQEKID

-362 GAEGYSIVSKNGNN
+362 GAQGYSIVSKNGNN

-402 LTASSTKQ
+402 LTATAAKQ

-436 YSLIS
+436 FSLIS
-441 SDFFDSPVQINVSFK
+441 SNFFDSPVQINVSFK

-477 AYTVEERAYDEET
+477 AYTVEEHAYDEET

-496 LSLSLSETDKLA
+496 LSLSLSEADKLD

-534 DVLLNFVVDTEDLT
+534 DVLLNFVVDTKDLT

-566 QILTNKADEYGVN
+566 QILTNKADESGVN
-579 REDVTFTPV
+579 REDITFAPV

-600 TDGALSWGDITSE
+600 ADGALSWGAITSE

-627 LKNIA
+627 LKNTA
-632 KKSFTVNVGSKPVFD
+632 KKSFTINVGSKPVFD

-653 TVVTGETL
+653 TVVTGEIL
-661 LATFTARVPTDS
+661 LATVTARVPTDS
-673 TARVRYSVSGP
+673 TALVRYSVAGP

-692 TGAVVWAVDG
+692 TGAIVWAVDG

-714 REFTVTATAYE
+714 RDFAVTATAYE

-735 ESTDKTFYVTVNNS
+735 ESTTKTFSVTVNNS

-759 VWDAIAPQTVTAGDT
+759 VWDPIAPQTVTAGDT

-779 HAKAEASAAA
+779 HAKAEASPAA

-831 NTGAITWA
+831 STGAITWA

-849 IKSETLT
+849 IKSKTIT

-862 AILSEEGTAVDYGGA
+862 AILSEVGSSVEYGGS
-877 AETTFQLTV
+877 AETSFPLTV

-894 APVFAEL
+894 KPVFSDL
-901 SKVTAATN
+901 TNVTAATN
-909 SLYEGTVTATDPD
+909 SLYQGKVVATDPD
-922 GRADRIAYELVGSDY
+922 GRADRIAYELVGSNY
-937 PAEFTFDGATG
+937 PAEFVFNGETG
-948 AVSWQIPEDYLAS
+948 EISWQISEHYL
-961 DISAQVFSFTV
+961 DDEVSAQIFKFTV
-972 KATEQYLEEDGTY
+972 KATEQFREEDGTY
-985 TDGAATE
+985 TDGLADE
-992 KTFEIMVANAS
+992 KTFEIMVANAG
-1003 YDDSEAIVPVF
+1003 YDAAKAIVPVF
-1014 DPIGAQTVSTG
+1014 DPIAAQTAESG
-1025 ETFTLTV
+1025 KTFTLTV
-1032 VAKATEEVETASGE
+1032 VAKATETVPASGSE
-1046 ETTTAT
+1046 ASPAT
-1052 VTYDV
+1052 VTYPV

-1063 EYPDGMT
+1063 EYPEGMI
-1070 IDAST
+1070 IDSET
-1075 GVITWAVPEDYFDS
+1075 GAITWDVPEDYFSS
-1089 DSVES
+1089 DAIES
-1094 EDLTISVTATTV
+1094 KELAVSVTATTV
-1106 VDEDAAAVDYS
+1106 FNETSDFVDYS
-1117 GMATASFKLTVKNS
+1117 GKATSTFNLTVKNS
-1131 NYKSSE
+1131 NYKSSDF
-1137 YASWREWFDA
+1137 ADWREWFDG
-1147 WVDNAQTRYNGQ
+1147 WVANAQTRYNGQ
-1159 AANLSVYLKSY
+1159 AANLKVYLKSY

-1261 RKATD
+1261 RKAAN
-1266 KAIESAIDRS
+1266 KAIETAIDRS

-1352 TSTESGASGAST
+1352 TSTESGAST

>member
-25 RRAAQKEWRRRRLFE
+25 RRATQKEWRRRRLFE

-50 ASLATLPDEIT
+50 ASLSALPDEIT

-82 STVDGLTASFVN
+82 STVEGLTASFVN

-137 LVFGDY
+137 LVFDDY

-164 GYGYQGSDFANVP
+164 GYGYQGSELANVP

-185 HSTRGIVAYANSNNP
+185 HSTRGIVAYANSNDP
-200 QQGRVD
+200 QHGRVD
-206 TSNAQFYITFGPA
+206 TSNAQFYITFGPT

-249 NPMSGEHS
+249 NPMSGEQS

-271 PQEDATQGALR
+271 PQEAATQGALR

-300 NAEDALQY
+300 TAEDALQY
-308 HETKVYVG
+308 QETKVYVG
-316 AEGFSAYVQGKLD
+316 ADGFSAYVQEKID

-362 GAEGYSIVSKNGNN
+362 GAQGYSIVSKNGNN

-402 LTASSTKQ
+402 LTATAAKQ

-436 YSLIS
+436 FSLIS
-441 SDFFDSPVQINVSFK
+441 SNFFDSPVQINVSFK

-477 AYTVEERAYDEET
+477 AYTVEEHAYDEET

-496 LSLSLSETDKLA
+496 LSLSLSEADKLD

-534 DVLLNFVVDTEDLT
+534 DVLLNFVVDTKDLT

-566 QILTNKADEYGVN
+566 QILTNKADESGVN
-579 REDVTFTPV
+579 REDITFAPV

-600 TDGALSWGDITSE
+600 ADGALSWGAITSE

-627 LKNIA
+627 LKNTA
-632 KKSFTVNVGSKPVFD
+632 KKSFTINVGSKPVFD

-653 TVVTGETL
+653 TVVTGEIL
-661 LATFTARVPTDS
+661 LATVTARVPTDS
-673 TARVRYSVSGP
+673 TALVRYSVAGP

-692 TGAVVWAVDG
+692 TGAIVWAVDG

-714 REFTVTATAYE
+714 RDFAVTATAYE

-735 ESTDKTFYVTVNNS
+735 ESTTKTFSVTVNNS

-759 VWDAIAPQTVTAGDT
+759 VWDPIAPQTVTAGDT

-779 HAKAEASAAA
+779 HAKAETSAAA

-831 NTGAITWA
+831 STGAITWA

-849 IKSETLT
+849 IKSKTIT

-862 AILSEEGTAVDYGGA
+862 AILSEVGSSVEYGGS
-877 AETTFQLTV
+877 AETSFPLTV

-894 APVFAEL
+894 KPVFTDL
-901 SKVTAATN
+901 TNVTAATN
-909 SLYEGTVTATDPD
+909 SLYQGKVVATDPD
-922 GRADRIAYELVGSDY
+922 GRADRIAYELVGSNY
-937 PAEFTFDGATG
+937 PAEFVFNGETG
-948 AVSWQIPEDYLAS
+948 EISWQISEHYL
-961 DISAQVFSFTV
+961 DDEVSAQIFKFTV
-972 KATEQYLEEDGTY
+972 KATEQIREEDGTY
-985 TDGAATE
+985 TDGLADE
-992 KTFEIMVANAS
+992 KTFEIMVANAG
-1003 YDDSEAIVPVF
+1003 YDAAKAIVPVF
-1014 DPIGAQTVSTG
+1014 DPIAAQTAESG
-1025 ETFTLTV
+1025 KTFTLTV
-1032 VAKATEEVETASGE
+1032 VAKATETVPASGSE
-1046 ETTTAT
+1046 ASPAT
-1052 VTYDV
+1052 VTYPV

-1063 EYPDGMT
+1063 EYPEGMI
-1070 IDAST
+1070 IDSET
-1075 GVITWAVPEDYFDS
+1075 GAITWDVPEDYFSS
-1089 DSVES
+1089 DAIES
-1094 EDLTISVTATTV
+1094 KELAVSVTATTV
-1106 VDEDAAAVDYS
+1106 FNETSDFVDYS
-1117 GMATASFKLTVKNS
+1117 GKATSTFNLTVKNS
-1131 NYKSSE
+1131 NYKSSDF
-1137 YASWREWFDA
+1137 ADWREWFDG
-1147 WVDNAQTRYNGQ
+1147 WVANAQTRYNGQ
-1159 AANLSVYLKSY
+1159 AANLKVYLKSY

-1261 RKATD
+1261 RKAAN
-1266 KAIESAIDRS
+1266 KAIETAIDRS

-1352 TSTESGASGAST
+1352 TSTESGASTS
-1364 NIDPN
+1364 IDPN

>member
-25 RRAAQKEWRRRRLFE
+25 RRATQKEWRRRRLFE

-50 ASLATLPDEIT
+50 ASLSALPDEIT

-82 STVDGLTASFVN
+82 STVEGLTASFVN

-137 LVFGDY
+137 LVFDDY

-164 GYGYQGSDFANVP
+164 GYGYQGSELANVP

-185 HSTRGIVAYANSNNP
+185 HSTRGIVAYANSNDP
-200 QQGRVD
+200 QHGRVD
-206 TSNAQFYITFGPA
+206 TSNAQFYITFGPT

-249 NPMSGEHS
+249 NPMSGEQS

-271 PQEDATQGALR
+271 PQEAATQGALR

-300 NAEDALQY
+300 TAEDALQY
-308 HETKVYVG
+308 QETKVYVG
-316 AEGFSAYVQGKLD
+316 ADGFSAYVQEKID

-345 PSEFGGEE
+345 PSEFGGED

-362 GAEGYSIVSKNGNN
+362 GAQGYSIVSKNGNN

-402 LTASSTKQ
+402 LTATAAKQ

-436 YSLIS
+436 FSLIS
-441 SDFFDSPVQINVSFK
+441 SNFFDSPVQINVSFK

-477 AYTVEERAYDEET
+477 AYTVEEHAYDEET

-496 LSLSLSETDKLA
+496 LSLSLSEADKLD

-534 DVLLNFVVDTEDLT
+534 DVLLNFVVDTKDLT

-566 QILTNKADEYGVN
+566 QILTNKADESGVN
-579 REDVTFTPV
+579 REDITFAPV

-600 TDGALSWGDITSE
+600 ADGALSWGAITSE

-627 LKNIA
+627 LKNTA
-632 KKSFTVNVGSKPVFD
+632 KKSFTINVGSKPVFD

-653 TVVTGETL
+653 TVVTGEIL
-661 LATFTARVPTDS
+661 LATVTARVPTDS
-673 TARVRYSVSGP
+673 TALVRYSVAGP

-692 TGAVVWAVDG
+692 TGAIVWAVDG

-714 REFTVTATAYE
+714 RDFAVTATAYE

-735 ESTDKTFYVTVNNS
+735 ESTTKTFSVTVNNS

-759 VWDAIAPQTVTAGDT
+759 VWDPIAPQTVTAGDT

-831 NTGAITWA
+831 STGAITWA

-849 IKSETLT
+849 IKSKTIT

-862 AILSEEGTAVDYGGA
+862 AILSEVGSSVEYGGS
-877 AETTFQLTV
+877 AETSFPLTV

-894 APVFAEL
+894 KPVFSDL
-901 SKVTAATN
+901 TNVTAATN
-909 SLYEGTVTATDPD
+909 SLYQGKVVATDPD
-922 GRADRIAYELVGSDY
+922 GRADRIAYELVGSNY
-937 PAEFTFDGATG
+937 PAEFVFNGETG
-948 AVSWQIPEDYLAS
+948 EISWQISEHYL
-961 DISAQVFSFTV
+961 DDEVSAQIFKFTV
-972 KATEQYLEEDGTY
+972 KATEQFREEDGTY
-985 TDGAATE
+985 TDGLADE
-992 KTFEIMVANAS
+992 KTFEIMVANAG
-1003 YDDSEAIVPVF
+1003 YDAAKAIVPVF
-1014 DPIGAQTVSTG
+1014 DPIAAQTAESG
-1025 ETFTLTV
+1025 KTFTLTV
-1032 VAKATEEVETASGE
+1032 VAKATETVPASGSE
-1046 ETTTAT
+1046 ASPAT
-1052 VTYDV
+1052 VTYPV

-1063 EYPDGMT
+1063 EYPEGMI
-1070 IDAST
+1070 IDSET
-1075 GVITWAVPEDYFDS
+1075 GAITWDVPEDYFSS
-1089 DSVES
+1089 DAIES
-1094 EDLTISVTATTV
+1094 KELAVSVTATTV
-1106 VDEDAAAVDYS
+1106 FNETSDFVDYS
-1117 GMATASFKLTVKNS
+1117 GKATSTFNLTVKNS
-1131 NYKSSE
+1131 NYKSSDF
-1137 YASWREWFDA
+1137 ADWREWFDG
-1147 WVDNAQTRYNGQ
+1147 WVANAQTRYNGQ
-1159 AANLSVYLKSY
+1159 AANLKVYLKSY

-1261 RKATD
+1261 RKAAN
-1266 KAIESAIDRS
+1266 KAIETAIDRS

-1352 TSTESGASGAST
+1352 TSTESGASTS
-1364 NIDPN
+1364 IDPN

>member
-25 RRAAQKEWRRRRLFE
+25 RRATQKEWRRRRLFE

-50 ASLATLPDEIT
+50 ASLSALPDEIT

-82 STVDGLTASFVN
+82 STVEGLTASFVN

-137 LVFGDY
+137 LVFDDY

-164 GYGYQGSDFANVP
+164 GYGYQGSELANVP

-206 TSNAQFYITFGPA
+206 TSNAQFYITFGPT

-249 NPMSGEHS
+249 NPMSGEQS

-271 PQEDATQGALR
+271 PQEAATQGALR

-300 NAEDALQY
+300 TAEDALQY
-308 HETKVYVG
+308 QETKVYVG
-316 AEGFSAYVQGKLD
+316 ADGFSAYVQEKID

-345 PSEFGGEE
+345 PSEFGGED

-362 GAEGYSIVSKNGNN
+362 GAQGYSIVSKNGNN

-381 VSTEAGAQFTTI
+381 VSTEAGAQYTTI

-402 LTASSTKQ
+402 LTATAAKQ

-436 YSLIS
+436 FSLIS
-441 SDFFDSPVQINVSFK
+441 SNFFDSPVQINVSFK

-477 AYTVEERAYDEET
+477 AYTVEEHAYDEET

-496 LSLSLSETDKLA
+496 LSLSLSEADKLD

-534 DVLLNFVVDTEDLT
+534 DVLLNFVVDTKDLT

-566 QILTNKADEYGVN
+566 QILTNKADESGVN
-579 REDVTFTPV
+579 REDITFAPV

-600 TDGALSWGDITSE
+600 ADGALSWGAITSE

-627 LKNIA
+627 LKNTA
-632 KKSFTVNVGSKPVFD
+632 KKSFTINVGSKPVFD

-653 TVVTGETL
+653 TVVTGEIL
-661 LATFTARVPTDS
+661 LATVTARVPTDS
-673 TARVRYSVSGP
+673 TALVRYSVAGP

-692 TGAVVWAVDG
+692 TGAIVWAVDG

-714 REFTVTATAYE
+714 RDFAVTATAYE

-735 ESTDKTFYVTVNNS
+735 ESTTKTFSVTVNNS

-759 VWDAIAPQTVTAGDT
+759 VWDPITPQTVTAGDT

-779 HAKAEASAAA
+779 HAKAETSASA

-831 NTGAITWA
+831 STGAITWA

-849 IKSETLT
+849 IKSKTIT

-862 AILSEEGTAVDYGGA
+862 AILSEVGSSVEYGGS
-877 AETTFQLTV
+877 AETSFPLTV

-894 APVFAEL
+894 KPVFTDL
-901 SKVTAATN
+901 TNVTAATN
-909 SLYEGTVTATDPD
+909 SLYQGKVVATDPD
-922 GRADRIAYELVGSDY
+922 GRADRIAYELVGSNY
-937 PAEFTFDGATG
+937 PAEFVFNGETG
-948 AVSWQIPEDYLAS
+948 EISWQISEHYL
-961 DISAQVFSFTV
+961 DDEVSAQIFKFTV
-972 KATEQYLEEDGTY
+972 KATEQFREEDGTY
-985 TDGAATE
+985 TDGLADE
-992 KTFEIMVANAS
+992 KTFEIMVANAG
-1003 YDDSEAIVPVF
+1003 YDASKAIVPVF
-1014 DPIGAQTVSTG
+1014 DPIAAQTAESG
-1025 ETFTLTV
+1025 KTFTLTV
-1032 VAKATEEVETASGE
+1032 VAKATETVPASGSE
-1046 ETTTAT
+1046 ASPAT
-1052 VTYDV
+1052 VTYPV

-1063 EYPDGMT
+1063 EYPEGMI
-1070 IDAST
+1070 IDSET
-1075 GVITWAVPEDYFDS
+1075 GAITWDVPEDYFSS
-1089 DSVES
+1089 DAIES
-1094 EDLTISVTATTV
+1094 KELAVSVTATTV
-1106 VDEDAAAVDYS
+1106 FNETSDFVDYS
-1117 GMATASFKLTVKNS
+1117 GKATSTFNLTVKNS
-1131 NYKSSE
+1131 NYKSSDF
-1137 YASWREWFDA
+1137 ADWREWFDG
-1147 WVDNAQTRYNGQ
+1147 WVANAQTRYNGQ
-1159 AANLSVYLKSY
+1159 AANLKVYLKSY

-1238 NQAYKTLSENAEL
+1238 NQAYKTLSENSEL

-1261 RKATD
+1261 RKAAN
-1266 KAIESAIDRS
+1266 KAIETAIDRS

-1352 TSTESGASGAST
+1352 TSTESGASTS
-1364 NIDPN
+1364 IDPN

>member
-25 RRAAQKEWRRRRLFE
+25 RRATQKEWRRRRLFE

-50 ASLATLPDEIT
+50 ASLSALPDEIT

-82 STVDGLTASFVN
+82 STVEGLTASFVN

-137 LVFGDY
+137 LVFDDY

-164 GYGYQGSDFANVP
+164 GYGYQGSELANVP

-185 HSTRGIVAYANSNNP
+185 HSTRGIVAYANSNDP
-200 QQGRVD
+200 QHGRVD
-206 TSNAQFYITFGPA
+206 TSNAQFYITFGPT

-249 NPMSGEHS
+249 NPMSGEQS

-271 PQEDATQGALR
+271 PQEAATQGALR

-300 NAEDALQY
+300 TAEDALQY
-308 HETKVYVG
+308 QETKVYVG
-316 AEGFSAYVQGKLD
+316 ADGFSAYVQEKID

-362 GAEGYSIVSKNGNN
+362 GAQGYSIVSKNGNN

-402 LTASSTKQ
+402 LTATAAKQ

-436 YSLIS
+436 FSLIS
-441 SDFFDSPVQINVSFK
+441 SNFFDSPVQINVSFK

-477 AYTVEERAYDEET
+477 AYTVEEHAYDEET

-496 LSLSLSETDKLA
+496 LSLSLSEADKLD

-534 DVLLNFVVDTEDLT
+534 DVLLNFVVDTKDLT

-566 QILTNKADEYGVN
+566 QILTNKADESGVN
-579 REDVTFTPV
+579 REDITFAPV

-600 TDGALSWGDITSE
+600 ADGALSWGAITSE

-627 LKNIA
+627 LKNTA
-632 KKSFTVNVGSKPVFD
+632 KKSFTINVGSKPVFD

-653 TVVTGETL
+653 TVVTGEIL
-661 LATFTARVPTDS
+661 LATVTARVPTDS
-673 TARVRYSVSGP
+673 TALVRYSVAGP

-692 TGAVVWAVDG
+692 TGAIVWAVDG

-714 REFTVTATAYE
+714 RDFAVTATAYE

-735 ESTDKTFYVTVNNS
+735 ESTTKTFSVTVNNS

-759 VWDAIAPQTVTAGDT
+759 VWDPIAPQTVTAGDT

-779 HAKAEASAAA
+779 HAKAEASPAA

-831 NTGAITWA
+831 STGAITWA

-849 IKSETLT
+849 IKSKTIT

-862 AILSEEGTAVDYGGA
+862 AILSEVGSSVEYGGS
-877 AETTFQLTV
+877 AETSFPLTV

-894 APVFAEL
+894 KPVFSDL
-901 SKVTAATN
+901 TNVTAATN
-909 SLYEGTVTATDPD
+909 SLYQGKVVATDPD
-922 GRADRIAYELVGSDY
+922 GRADRIAYELVGSNY
-937 PAEFTFDGATG
+937 PAEFVFNGETG
-948 AVSWQIPEDYLAS
+948 EISWQISEHYL
-961 DISAQVFSFTV
+961 DDEVSAQIFKFTV
-972 KATEQYLEEDGTY
+972 KATEQFREEDGTY
-985 TDGAATE
+985 TDGLADE
-992 KTFEIMVANAS
+992 KTFEIMVANAG
-1003 YDDSEAIVPVF
+1003 YDAAKAIVPVF
-1014 DPIGAQTVSTG
+1014 DPIAAQTAESG
-1025 ETFTLTV
+1025 KTFTLTV
-1032 VAKATEEVETASGE
+1032 VAKATETVPASGSE
-1046 ETTTAT
+1046 ASPAT
-1052 VTYDV
+1052 VTYPV

-1063 EYPDGMT
+1063 EYPEGMI
-1070 IDAST
+1070 IDSET
-1075 GVITWAVPEDYFDS
+1075 GAITWDVPEDYFSS
-1089 DSVES
+1089 DAIES
-1094 EDLTISVTATTV
+1094 KELAVSVTATTV
-1106 VDEDAAAVDYS
+1106 FNETSDFVDYS
-1117 GMATASFKLTVKNS
+1117 GKATSTFNLTVKNS
-1131 NYKSSE
+1131 NYKSSDF
-1137 YASWREWFDA
+1137 ADWREWFDG
-1147 WVDNAQTRYNGQ
+1147 WVANAQTRYNGQ
-1159 AANLSVYLKSY
+1159 AANLKVYLKSY

-1261 RKATD
+1261 RKAAN
-1266 KAIESAIDRS
+1266 KAIETAIDRS

-1352 TSTESGASGAST
+1352 TSTESGAST

>member
-25 RRAAQKEWRRRRLFE
+25 RRATQKEWRRRRLFE

-50 ASLATLPDEIT
+50 ASLSALPDEIT

-82 STVDGLTASFVN
+82 STVEGLTASFVN

-137 LVFGDY
+137 LVFDDY

-164 GYGYQGSDFANVP
+164 GYGYQGSELANVP

-206 TSNAQFYITFGPA
+206 TSNAQFYITFGPT

-249 NPMSGEHS
+249 NPMSGEQS

-271 PQEDATQGALR
+271 PQEAATQGALR

-300 NAEDALQY
+300 TAEDALQY
-308 HETKVYVG
+308 QETKVYVG
-316 AEGFSAYVQGKLD
+316 ADGFSAYVQEKID

-362 GAEGYSIVSKNGNN
+362 GAQGYSIVSKNGNN

-402 LTASSTKQ
+402 LTATAAKQ

-436 YSLIS
+436 FSLIS
-441 SDFFDSPVQINVSFK
+441 SNFFDSPVQINVSFK

-477 AYTVEERAYDEET
+477 AYAVEEHAYDEET

-496 LSLSLSETDKLA
+496 LSLSLSEADKLD

-534 DVLLNFVVDTEDLT
+534 DVLLNFVVDTKDLT

-566 QILTNKADEYGVN
+566 QILTNKADESGVN
-579 REDVTFTPV
+579 REDITFAPV

-600 TDGALSWGDITSE
+600 ADGALSWGAITSE

-627 LKNIA
+627 LKNTA
-632 KKSFTVNVGSKPVFD
+632 KKSFTINVGSKPVFD

-653 TVVTGETL
+653 TVVTGEIL
-661 LATFTARVPTDS
+661 LATVTARVPTDS
-673 TARVRYSVSGP
+673 TALVRYSVAGP

-692 TGAVVWAVDG
+692 TGAIVWAVDG

-714 REFTVTATAYE
+714 RDFAVTATAYE

-735 ESTDKTFYVTVNNS
+735 ESTTKTFSVTVNNS

-759 VWDAIAPQTVTAGDT
+759 VWDPIAPQTVTAGDT

-831 NTGAITWA
+831 STGAITWA

-849 IKSETLT
+849 IKSKTIT

-862 AILSEEGTAVDYGGA
+862 AILSEVGSSVEYGGS
-877 AETTFQLTV
+877 AETSFPLTV

-894 APVFAEL
+894 KPVFSDL
-901 SKVTAATN
+901 TNVTAATN
-909 SLYEGTVTATDPD
+909 SLYQGKVVATDPD
-922 GRADRIAYELVGSDY
+922 GRADRIAYELVGSNY
-937 PAEFTFDGATG
+937 PAEFVFNGETG
-948 AVSWQIPEDYLAS
+948 EISWQISEHYL
-961 DISAQVFSFTV
+961 DDEVSAQIFKFTV
-972 KATEQYLEEDGTY
+972 KATEQFREEDGTY
-985 TDGAATE
+985 TDGLADE
-992 KTFEIMVANAS
+992 KTFEIMVANAG
-1003 YDDSEAIVPVF
+1003 YDAAKAIVPVF
-1014 DPIGAQTVSTG
+1014 DPIAAQTAESG
-1025 ETFTLTV
+1025 KTFTLTV
-1032 VAKATEEVETASGE
+1032 VAKATETVPASGSE
-1046 ETTTAT
+1046 ASPAT
-1052 VTYDV
+1052 VTYPV

-1063 EYPDGMT
+1063 EYPEGMI
-1070 IDAST
+1070 IDSET
-1075 GVITWAVPEDYFDS
+1075 GAITWDVPEDYFSS
-1089 DSVES
+1089 DAIES
-1094 EDLTISVTATTV
+1094 KELAVSVTATTV
-1106 VDEDAAAVDYS
+1106 FNETSDFVDYS
-1117 GMATASFKLTVKNS
+1117 GKATSTFNLTVKNS
-1131 NYKSSE
+1131 NYKSSDF
-1137 YASWREWFDA
+1137 ADWREWFDG
-1147 WVDNAQTRYNGQ
+1147 WVANAQTRYNGQ
-1159 AANLSVYLKSY
+1159 AANLKVYLKSY

-1261 RKATD
+1261 RKAAN
-1266 KAIESAIDRS
+1266 KAIETAIDRS

-1352 TSTESGASGAST
+1352 TSTESGAST

>member
-25 RRAAQKEWRRRRLFE
+25 RRATQKEWRRRRLFE

-50 ASLATLPDEIT
+50 ASLSALPDEIT

-82 STVDGLTASFVN
+82 STVEGLTASFVN

-137 LVFGDY
+137 LVFDDY

-164 GYGYQGSDFANVP
+164 GYGYQGSDLANVP

-185 HSTRGIVAYANSNNP
+185 HSTRGIVAYANSNDP
-200 QQGRVD
+200 QHGRVD
-206 TSNAQFYITFGPA
+206 TSNAQFYITFGPT

-249 NPMSGEHS
+249 NPMSGEQS

-271 PQEDATQGALR
+271 PQEAATQGALR

-300 NAEDALQY
+300 TAEDALQY
-308 HETKVYVG
+308 QETKVYVG
-316 AEGFSAYVQGKLD
+316 ADGFSAYVQEKID

-345 PSEFGGEE
+345 PSEFGGED

-362 GAEGYSIVSKNGNN
+362 GAQGYSIVSKNGNN

-402 LTASSTKQ
+402 LTATAAKQ

-436 YSLIS
+436 FSLIS
-441 SDFFDSPVQINVSFK
+441 SNFFDSPVQINVSFK

-477 AYTVEERAYDEET
+477 AYTVEEHAYDEET

-496 LSLSLSETDKLA
+496 LSLSLSEADKLD

-534 DVLLNFVVDTEDLT
+534 DVLLNFVVDTKDLT

-566 QILTNKADEYGVN
+566 QILTNKADESGVN
-579 REDVTFTPV
+579 REDITFAPV

-600 TDGALSWGDITSE
+600 ADGALSWGAITSE

-627 LKNIA
+627 LKNTA
-632 KKSFTVNVGSKPVFD
+632 KKSFTINVGSKPVFD

-653 TVVTGETL
+653 TVVTGEIL
-661 LATFTARVPTDS
+661 LATVTARVPTDS
-673 TARVRYSVSGP
+673 TALVRYSVAGP

-692 TGAVVWAVDG
+692 TGAIVWAVDG

-714 REFTVTATAYE
+714 RDFAVTATAYE

-735 ESTDKTFYVTVNNS
+735 ESTTKTFSVTVNNS

-831 NTGAITWA
+831 STGAITWA

-849 IKSETLT
+849 IKSKTIT

-862 AILSEEGTAVDYGGA
+862 AILSEVGSSVEYGGS
-877 AETTFQLTV
+877 AETSFPLTV

-894 APVFAEL
+894 KPVFSDL
-901 SKVTAATN
+901 TNVTAATN
-909 SLYEGTVTATDPD
+909 SLYQGKVVATDPD
-922 GRADRIAYELVGSDY
+922 GRADRIAYELVGSNY
-937 PAEFTFDGATG
+937 PAEFVFNGETG
-948 AVSWQIPEDYLAS
+948 EISWQISEHYL
-961 DISAQVFSFTV
+961 DDEVSAQIFKFTV
-972 KATEQYLEEDGTY
+972 KATEQFREEDGTY
-985 TDGAATE
+985 TDGLADE
-992 KTFEIMVANAS
+992 KTFEIMVANAG
-1003 YDDSEAIVPVF
+1003 YDAAKAIVPVF
-1014 DPIGAQTVSTG
+1014 DPIAAQTAESG
-1025 ETFTLTV
+1025 KTFTLTV
-1032 VAKATEEVETASGE
+1032 VAKATETVPASGSE
-1046 ETTTAT
+1046 ASPAT
-1052 VTYDV
+1052 VTYPV

-1063 EYPDGMT
+1063 EYPEGMI
-1070 IDAST
+1070 IDSET
-1075 GVITWAVPEDYFDS
+1075 GAITWDVPEDYFSS
-1089 DSVES
+1089 DAIES
-1094 EDLTISVTATTV
+1094 KELAVSVTATTV
-1106 VDEDAAAVDYS
+1106 FNETSDFVDYS
-1117 GMATASFKLTVKNS
+1117 GKATSTFNLTVKNS
-1131 NYKSSE
+1131 NYKSSDF
-1137 YASWREWFDA
+1137 ADWREWFDG
-1147 WVDNAQTRYNGQ
+1147 WVANAQTRYNGQ
-1159 AANLSVYLKSY
+1159 AANLKVYLKSY

-1261 RKATD
+1261 RKAAN
-1266 KAIESAIDRS
+1266 KAIETAIDRS

-1352 TSTESGASGAST
+1352 TSTESGAST

>member
-25 RRAAQKEWRRRRLFE
+25 RRATQKEWRRRRLFE

-50 ASLATLPDEIT
+50 ASLSALPDEIT

-82 STVDGLTASFVN
+82 STVEGLTASFVN

-137 LVFGDY
+137 LVFDDY

-164 GYGYQGSDFANVP
+164 GYGYQGSELANVP

-185 HSTRGIVAYANSNNP
+185 HSTRGIVAYANSNDP
-200 QQGRVD
+200 QHGRVD
-206 TSNAQFYITFGPA
+206 TSNAQFYITFGPT

-249 NPMSGEHS
+249 NPMSGEQS

-271 PQEDATQGALR
+271 PQEAATQGALR

-300 NAEDALQY
+300 TAEDALQY
-308 HETKVYVG
+308 QETKVYVG
-316 AEGFSAYVQGKLD
+316 ADGFSAYVQEKID

-362 GAEGYSIVSKNGNN
+362 GAQGYSIVSKNGNN

-402 LTASSTKQ
+402 LTATAAKQ

-436 YSLIS
+436 FSLIS
-441 SDFFDSPVQINVSFK
+441 SNFFDSPVQINVSFK

-477 AYTVEERAYDEET
+477 AYAVEEHAYDEET

-496 LSLSLSETDKLA
+496 LSLSLSEADKLD

-534 DVLLNFVVDTEDLT
+534 DVLLNFVVDTKDLT

-566 QILTNKADEYGVN
+566 QILTNKADESGVN
-579 REDVTFTPV
+579 REDITFAPV

-600 TDGALSWGDITSE
+600 ADGALSWGAITSE

-627 LKNIA
+627 LKNTA
-632 KKSFTVNVGSKPVFD
+632 KKSFTINVGSKPVFD

-653 TVVTGETL
+653 TVVTGEIL
-661 LATFTARVPTDS
+661 LATVTARVPTDS
-673 TARVRYSVSGP
+673 TALVRYSVAGP

-692 TGAVVWAVDG
+692 TGAIVWAVDG

-714 REFTVTATAYE
+714 RDFAVTATAYE

-735 ESTDKTFYVTVNNS
+735 ESTTKTFSVTVNNS

-759 VWDAIAPQTVTAGDT
+759 VWDPIAPQTVTAGDT

-779 HAKAEASAAA
+779 HAKAEASPAA
-789 SAAVTENDGEIS
+789 SAAVAENDGEIS

-831 NTGAITWA
+831 STGAITWA

-849 IKSETLT
+849 IKSKTIT

-862 AILSEEGTAVDYGGA
+862 AILSEVGSSVEYGGS
-877 AETTFQLTV
+877 AETSFPLTV

-894 APVFAEL
+894 KPVFSDL
-901 SKVTAATN
+901 TNVTAATN
-909 SLYEGTVTATDPD
+909 SLYQGKVVATDPD
-922 GRADRIAYELVGSDY
+922 GRADRIAYELVGSNY
-937 PAEFTFDGATG
+937 PAEFVFNGETG
-948 AVSWQIPEDYLAS
+948 EISWQISEHYL
-961 DISAQVFSFTV
+961 DDEVSAQIFKFTV
-972 KATEQYLEEDGTY
+972 KATEQIREEDGTY
-985 TDGAATE
+985 TDGLADE
-992 KTFEIMVANAS
+992 KTFEIMVANVG
-1003 YDDSEAIVPVF
+1003 YDPAKAIVPVF
-1014 DPIGAQTVSTG
+1014 DPIAAQTAESG
-1025 ETFTLTV
+1025 KTFTLTV
-1032 VAKATEEVETASGE
+1032 VAKATETVPASGSE
-1046 ETTTAT
+1046 ASPAT
-1052 VTYDV
+1052 VTYPV

-1063 EYPDGMT
+1063 EYPEGMI
-1070 IDAST
+1070 IDSET
-1075 GVITWAVPEDYFDS
+1075 GAITWDVPEDYFSS
-1089 DSVES
+1089 DAIES
-1094 EDLTISVTATTV
+1094 KELAVSVTATTV
-1106 VDEDAAAVDYS
+1106 FNETSDFVDYS
-1117 GMATASFKLTVKNS
+1117 GKATSTFNLTVKNS
-1131 NYKSSE
+1131 NYKSSDF
-1137 YASWREWFDA
+1137 ADWREWFDG
-1147 WVDNAQTRYNGQ
+1147 WVANAQTRYNGQ
-1159 AANLSVYLKSY
+1159 AANLKVYLKSY

-1261 RKATD
+1261 RKAAN
-1266 KAIESAIDRS
+1266 KAIETAIDRS

-1352 TSTESGASGAST
+1352 TSTESGASTS
-1364 NIDPN
+1364 IDPN

>member
-25 RRAAQKEWRRRRLFE
+25 RRATQKEWRRRRLFE

-50 ASLATLPDEIT
+50 ASLSALPDEIT

-82 STVDGLTASFVN
+82 STVEGLTASFVN

-137 LVFGDY
+137 LVFDDY

-164 GYGYQGSDFANVP
+164 GYGYQGSELANVP

-185 HSTRGIVAYANSNNP
+185 HSTRGIVAYANSNDP
-200 QQGRVD
+200 QRGRVD
-206 TSNAQFYITFGPA
+206 TSNAQFYITFGPT

-249 NPMSGEHS
+249 NPMSGEQS

-271 PQEDATQGALR
+271 PQEAATQGALR

-300 NAEDALQY
+300 TAEDALQY
-308 HETKVYVG
+308 QETKVYVG
-316 AEGFSAYVQGKLD
+316 ADGFSAYVQEKID

-362 GAEGYSIVSKNGNN
+362 GAQGYSIVSKNGNN

-402 LTASSTKQ
+402 LTATAAKQ

-436 YSLIS
+436 FSLIS
-441 SDFFDSPVQINVSFK
+441 SNFFDSPVQINVSFK

-477 AYTVEERAYDEET
+477 AYTVEEHAYDEET

-496 LSLSLSETDKLA
+496 LSLSLSEADKLD

-534 DVLLNFVVDTEDLT
+534 DVLLNFVVDTKDLT

-566 QILTNKADEYGVN
+566 QILTNKADESGVN
-579 REDVTFTPV
+579 REDITFAPV

-600 TDGALSWGDITSE
+600 ADGALSWGAITSE

-627 LKNIA
+627 LKNTA
-632 KKSFTVNVGSKPVFD
+632 KKSFTINVGSKPVFD

-653 TVVTGETL
+653 TVVTGEIL
-661 LATFTARVPTDS
+661 LATVTARVPTDS
-673 TARVRYSVSGP
+673 TALVRYSVAGP

-692 TGAVVWAVDG
+692 TGAIVWAVDG

-714 REFTVTATAYE
+714 RDFAVTATAYE

-735 ESTDKTFYVTVNNS
+735 ESTTKTFSVTVNNS

-759 VWDAIAPQTVTAGDT
+759 VWDPIAPQTVTAGDT

-779 HAKAEASAAA
+779 HAKAEASPAA

-831 NTGAITWA
+831 STGAITWA

-849 IKSETLT
+849 IKSKTIT

-862 AILSEEGTAVDYGGA
+862 AILSEVGSSVEYGGS
-877 AETTFQLTV
+877 AETSFPLTV

-894 APVFAEL
+894 KPVFSDL
-901 SKVTAATN
+901 TNVTAATN
-909 SLYEGTVTATDPD
+909 SLYQGKVVATDPD
-922 GRADRIAYELVGSDY
+922 GRADRIAYELVGSNY
-937 PAEFTFDGATG
+937 PAEFVFNGETG
-948 AVSWQIPEDYLAS
+948 EISWQISEHYL
-961 DISAQVFSFTV
+961 DDEVSAQIFKFTV
-972 KATEQYLEEDGTY
+972 KATEQIREEDGTY
-985 TDGAATE
+985 TDGLADE
-992 KTFEIMVANAS
+992 KTFEIMVANAG
-1003 YDDSEAIVPVF
+1003 YDAAKAIVPVF
-1014 DPIGAQTVSTG
+1014 DPIAAQTAESG
-1025 ETFTLTV
+1025 KTFTLTV
-1032 VAKATEEVETASGE
+1032 VAKATETVPASGSE
-1046 ETTTAT
+1046 ASPAT
-1052 VTYDV
+1052 VTYPV

-1063 EYPDGMT
+1063 EYPEGMI
-1070 IDAST
+1070 IDSET
-1075 GVITWAVPEDYFDS
+1075 GAITWDVPEDYFSS
-1089 DSVES
+1089 DAIES
-1094 EDLTISVTATTV
+1094 KELAVSVTATTV
-1106 VDEDAAAVDYS
+1106 FNETSDFVDYS
-1117 GMATASFKLTVKNS
+1117 GKATSTFNLTVKNS
-1131 NYKSSE
+1131 NYKSSDF
-1137 YASWREWFDA
+1137 ADWREWFDG
-1147 WVDNAQTRYNGQ
+1147 WVANAQTRYNGQ
-1159 AANLSVYLKSY
+1159 AANLKVYLKSY

-1184 KADYASGKSTVTD
+1184 KADYAAGKSTVTD

-1261 RKATD
+1261 RKAAN
-1266 KAIESAIDRS
+1266 KAIETAIDRS

>member
-25 RRAAQKEWRRRRLFE
+25 RRATQKEWRRRRLFE

-50 ASLATLPDEIT
+50 ASLSALPDEIT

-82 STVDGLTASFVN
+82 STVEGLTASFVN

-137 LVFGDY
+137 LVFDDY

-164 GYGYQGSDFANVP
+164 GYGLQGSDLANVP

-185 HSTRGIVAYANSNNP
+185 HSTRGIVAYANSNDP
-200 QQGRVD
+200 QRGRVD
-206 TSNAQFYITFGPA
+206 TSNAQFYITFGPT

-249 NPMSGEHS
+249 NPMSGEQS

-271 PQEDATQGALR
+271 PQEAATQGALR

-300 NAEDALQY
+300 TAEDALQY
-308 HETKVYVG
+308 QETKVYVG
-316 AEGFSAYVQGKLD
+316 ADGFSAYVQEKID

-345 PSEFGGEE
+345 PSEFGGED

-362 GAEGYSIVSKNGNN
+362 GAQGYSIVSKNGNN

-402 LTASSTKQ
+402 LTATAAKQ

-436 YSLIS
+436 FSLIS
-441 SDFFDSPVQINVSFK
+441 SNFFDSPVQINVSFK

-477 AYTVEERAYDEET
+477 AYTVEEHAYDEET

-496 LSLSLSETDKLA
+496 LSLSLSEADKLD

-534 DVLLNFVVDTEDLT
+534 DVLLNFVVDTKDLT

-566 QILTNKADEYGVN
+566 QILTNKADESGVN
-579 REDVTFTPV
+579 REDITFAPV

-600 TDGALSWGDITSE
+600 ADGALSWGAITSE

-627 LKNIA
+627 LKNTA
-632 KKSFTVNVGSKPVFD
+632 KKSFTINVGSKPVFD

-653 TVVTGETL
+653 TVVTGEIL
-661 LATFTARVPTDS
+661 LATVTARVPTDS
-673 TARVRYSVSGP
+673 TALVRYSVAGP

-692 TGAVVWAVDG
+692 TGAIVWAVDG

-714 REFTVTATAYE
+714 RDFAVTATAYE

-735 ESTDKTFYVTVNNS
+735 ESTTKTFSVTVNNS

-759 VWDAIAPQTVTAGDT
+759 VWDPIAPQTVTAGDT

-779 HAKAEASAAA
+779 HAKAEASPAA

-831 NTGAITWA
+831 STGAITWA

-849 IKSETLT
+849 IKSKTIT

-862 AILSEEGTAVDYGGA
+862 AILSEVGSSVEYGGS
-877 AETTFQLTV
+877 AETSFPLTV

-894 APVFAEL
+894 KPVFSDL
-901 SKVTAATN
+901 TNVTAST
-909 SLYEGTVTATDPD
+909 SSHYQGKVVATDPD
-922 GRADRIAYELVGSDY
+922 GRADRIAYELVGSNY
-937 PAEFTFDGATG
+937 PAEFVFNGETG
-948 AVSWQIPEDYLAS
+948 EISWQISGHYL
-961 DISAQVFSFTV
+961 DDEVSAQIFKFTV
-972 KATEQYLEEDGTY
+972 KATEQIREEDGTY
-985 TDGAATE
+985 TDGLADE
-992 KTFEIMVANAS
+992 KTFEIMVANAG
-1003 YDDSEAIVPVF
+1003 YDAAKAIVPVF
-1014 DPIGAQTVSTG
+1014 DPIAAQTAESG
-1025 ETFTLTV
+1025 KTFTLTV
-1032 VAKATEEVETASGE
+1032 VAKATETVPASGSE
-1046 ETTTAT
+1046 ASPAT
-1052 VTYDV
+1052 VTYPV

-1063 EYPDGMT
+1063 EYPEGMI
-1070 IDAST
+1070 IDSET
-1075 GVITWAVPEDYFDS
+1075 GAITWDVPEDYFSS
-1089 DSVES
+1089 DAIES
-1094 EDLTISVTATTV
+1094 KELAVSVTATTV
-1106 VDEDAAAVDYS
+1106 FNETSDFVDYS
-1117 GMATASFKLTVKNS
+1117 GKATSTFNLTVKNS
-1131 NYKSSE
+1131 NYKSSDF
-1137 YASWREWFDA
+1137 ADWREWFDG
-1147 WVDNAQTRYNGQ
+1147 WVANAQTRYNGQ
-1159 AANLSVYLKSY
+1159 AANLKVYLNSY

-1261 RKATD
+1261 RKAAN
-1266 KAIESAIDRS
+1266 KAIETAIDRS

-1352 TSTESGASGAST
+1352 TSTESGAST

>member
-25 RRAAQKEWRRRRLFE
+25 RRATQKEWRRRRLFE

-50 ASLATLPDEIT
+50 ASLSALPDEIT

-82 STVDGLTASFVN
+82 STVEGLTASFVN

-137 LVFGDY
+137 LVFDDY

-164 GYGYQGSDFANVP
+164 GYGYQGSELANVP

-185 HSTRGIVAYANSNNP
+185 HSTRGIVAYANSNDP
-200 QQGRVD
+200 QHGRVD
-206 TSNAQFYITFGPA
+206 TSNAQFYITFGPT

-249 NPMSGEHS
+249 NPMSGEQS

-271 PQEDATQGALR
+271 PQEAATQGALR

-300 NAEDALQY
+300 TAEDALQY
-308 HETKVYVG
+308 QETKVYVG
-316 AEGFSAYVQGKLD
+316 ADGFSAYVQEKID

-345 PSEFGGEE
+345 PSEFGGED

-362 GAEGYSIVSKNGNN
+362 GAQGYSIVSKNGNN

-402 LTASSTKQ
+402 LTATAAKQ

-436 YSLIS
+436 FSLIS
-441 SDFFDSPVQINVSFK
+441 SNFFDSPVQINVSFK

-477 AYTVEERAYDEET
+477 AYTVEEHAYDEET

-496 LSLSLSETDKLA
+496 LSLSLSEADKLD

-534 DVLLNFVVDTEDLT
+534 DVLLNFVVDTKDLT

-566 QILTNKADEYGVN
+566 QILTNKADESGVN
-579 REDVTFTPV
+579 REDITFAPV

-600 TDGALSWGDITSE
+600 ADGALSWGAITSE

-627 LKNIA
+627 LKNTA
-632 KKSFTVNVGSKPVFD
+632 KKSFTINVGSKPVFD

-653 TVVTGETL
+653 TVVTGEIL
-661 LATFTARVPTDS
+661 LATVTARVPTDS
-673 TARVRYSVSGP
+673 TALVRYSVAGP

-692 TGAVVWAVDG
+692 TGAIVWAVDG

-714 REFTVTATAYE
+714 RDFAVTATAYE

-735 ESTDKTFYVTVNNS
+735 ESTTKTFSVTVNNS

-779 HAKAEASAAA
+779 HAKAEASPAA

-831 NTGAITWA
+831 STGAITWA

-849 IKSETLT
+849 IKSKTIT

-862 AILSEEGTAVDYGGA
+862 AILSEVGSSVEYGGS
-877 AETTFQLTV
+877 AETSFPLTV

-894 APVFAEL
+894 KPVFSDL
-901 SKVTAATN
+901 TNVTASTS
-909 SLYEGTVTATDPD
+909 SLYQGKVVATDPD
-922 GRADRIAYELVGSDY
+922 GRADRIAYELVGSNY
-937 PAEFTFDGATG
+937 PAEFVFNGETG
-948 AVSWQIPEDYLAS
+948 EISWQISEHYL
-961 DISAQVFSFTV
+961 DDEVSAQIFKFTV
-972 KATEQYLEEDGTY
+972 KATEQFREEDGTY
-985 TDGAATE
+985 TDGLADE
-992 KTFEIMVANAS
+992 KTFEIMVANAG
-1003 YDDSEAIVPVF
+1003 YDAAKAIVPVF
-1014 DPIGAQTVSTG
+1014 DPIAAQTAESG
-1025 ETFTLTV
+1025 KTFTLTV
-1032 VAKATEEVETASGE
+1032 VAKATETVPASGSE
-1046 ETTTAT
+1046 ASPAT
-1052 VTYDV
+1052 VTYPV

-1063 EYPDGMT
+1063 EYPEGMI
-1070 IDAST
+1070 IDSET
-1075 GVITWAVPEDYFDS
+1075 GAITWDVPEDYFSS
-1089 DSVES
+1089 DAIES
-1094 EDLTISVTATTV
+1094 KELAVSVTATTV
-1106 VDEDAAAVDYS
+1106 FNETSDFVDYS
-1117 GMATASFKLTVKNS
+1117 GKATSTFNLTVKNS
-1131 NYKSSE
+1131 NYKSSDF
-1137 YASWREWFDA
+1137 ADWREWFDG
-1147 WVDNAQTRYNGQ
+1147 WVANAQTRYNGQ
-1159 AANLSVYLKSY
+1159 AANLKVYLKSY

-1261 RKATD
+1261 RKAAN
-1266 KAIESAIDRS
+1266 KAIETAIDRS

-1352 TSTESGASGAST
+1352 TSTESGAST

>member
-25 RRAAQKEWRRRRLFE
+25 RRATQKEWRRRRLFE

-50 ASLATLPDEIT
+50 ASLSALPDEIT

-82 STVDGLTASFVN
+82 STVEGLTASFVN

-137 LVFGDY
+137 LVFDDY

-164 GYGYQGSDFANVP
+164 GYGYQGSELANVP

-185 HSTRGIVAYANSNNP
+185 HSTRGIVAYANSNDP
-200 QQGRVD
+200 QRGRVD
-206 TSNAQFYITFGPA
+206 TSNAQFYITFGPT

-249 NPMSGEHS
+249 NPMSGEQS

-271 PQEDATQGALR
+271 PQEAATQGALR

-300 NAEDALQY
+300 TAEDALQY
-308 HETKVYVG
+308 QETKVYVG
-316 AEGFSAYVQGKLD
+316 ADGFSAYVQEKID

-345 PSEFGGEE
+345 PSEFGGED

-362 GAEGYSIVSKNGNN
+362 GAQGYSIVSKNGNN

-402 LTASSTKQ
+402 LTATAAKQ

-436 YSLIS
+436 FSLIS
-441 SDFFDSPVQINVSFK
+441 SNFFDSPVQINVSFK

-477 AYTVEERAYDEET
+477 AYTVEEHAYDEET

-496 LSLSLSETDKLA
+496 LSLSLSEADKLD

-534 DVLLNFVVDTEDLT
+534 DVLLNFVVDTKDLT

-566 QILTNKADEYGVN
+566 QILTNKADESGVN
-579 REDVTFTPV
+579 REDITFAPV

-600 TDGALSWGDITSE
+600 ADGALSWGAITSE

-627 LKNIA
+627 LKNTA
-632 KKSFTVNVGSKPVFD
+632 KKSFTINVGSKPVFD

-653 TVVTGETL
+653 TVVTGEIL
-661 LATFTARVPTDS
+661 LATVTARVPTDS
-673 TARVRYSVSGP
+673 TALVRYSVAGP

-692 TGAVVWAVDG
+692 TGAIVWAVDG

-714 REFTVTATAYE
+714 RDFAVTATAYE

-735 ESTDKTFYVTVNNS
+735 ESTTKTFSVTVNNS

-759 VWDAIAPQTVTAGDT
+759 VWDPIAPQTVTAGDT

-779 HAKAEASAAA
+779 HAKAEASPAA

-831 NTGAITWA
+831 STGAITWA

-849 IKSETLT
+849 IKSKTIT

-862 AILSEEGTAVDYGGA
+862 AILSEVGSSVEYGGS
-877 AETTFQLTV
+877 AETSFPLTV

-894 APVFAEL
+894 KPVFSDL
-901 SKVTAATN
+901 TNVTASTS
-909 SLYEGTVTATDPD
+909 SLYQGKVVATDPD
-922 GRADRIAYELVGSDY
+922 GRADRIAYELVGSNY
-937 PAEFTFDGATG
+937 PAEFVFNGETG
-948 AVSWQIPEDYLAS
+948 EISWQISEHYL
-961 DISAQVFSFTV
+961 DDEVSAQIFKFTV
-972 KATEQYLEEDGTY
+972 KATEQIREEDGTY
-985 TDGAATE
+985 TDGLADE
-992 KTFEIMVANAS
+992 KTFEIMVANAG
-1003 YDDSEAIVPVF
+1003 YDASKAIVPVF
-1014 DPIGAQTVSTG
+1014 DPIAAQTAESG
-1025 ETFTLTV
+1025 KTFTLTV
-1032 VAKATEEVETASGE
+1032 VAKATETVPASGSE
-1046 ETTTAT
+1046 ASPAT
-1052 VTYDV
+1052 VTYPV

-1063 EYPDGMT
+1063 EYPEGMI
-1070 IDAST
+1070 IDSET
-1075 GVITWAVPEDYFDS
+1075 GAITWDVPEDYFSS
-1089 DSVES
+1089 DAIES
-1094 EDLTISVTATTV
+1094 KELAVSVTATTV
-1106 VDEDAAAVDYS
+1106 FNETSDFVDYS
-1117 GMATASFKLTVKNS
+1117 GKATSTFNLTVKNS
-1131 NYKSSE
+1131 NYKSSDF
-1137 YASWREWFDA
+1137 ADWREWFDG
-1147 WVDNAQTRYNGQ
+1147 WVANAQTRYNGQ
-1159 AANLSVYLKSY
+1159 AANLKVYLKSY

-1261 RKATD
+1261 RKAAN
-1266 KAIESAIDRS
+1266 KAIETAIDRS

-1352 TSTESGASGAST
+1352 TSTESGASTS
-1364 NIDPN
+1364 IDPN

>member
-25 RRAAQKEWRRRRLFE
+25 RRATQKEWRRRRLFE

-50 ASLATLPDEIT
+50 ASLSALPDEIT

-82 STVDGLTASFVN
+82 STVEGLTASFVN

-137 LVFGDY
+137 LVFDDY

-164 GYGYQGSDFANVP
+164 GYGYQGSELANVP

-185 HSTRGIVAYANSNNP
+185 HSTRGIVAYANSNDP
-200 QQGRVD
+200 QRGRVD
-206 TSNAQFYITFGPA
+206 TSNAQFYITFGPT

-249 NPMSGEHS
+249 NPMSGEQS

-271 PQEDATQGALR
+271 PQEAATQGALR

-300 NAEDALQY
+300 TAEDALQY
-308 HETKVYVG
+308 QETKVYVG
-316 AEGFSAYVQGKLD
+316 ADGFSAYVQEKID

-362 GAEGYSIVSKNGNN
+362 GAQGYSIVSKNGNN

-402 LTASSTKQ
+402 LTATAAKQ

-436 YSLIS
+436 FSLIS
-441 SDFFDSPVQINVSFK
+441 SNFFDSPVQINVSFK

-477 AYTVEERAYDEET
+477 AYTVEEHAYDEET

-496 LSLSLSETDKLA
+496 LSLSLSEADKLD

-534 DVLLNFVVDTEDLT
+534 DVLLNFVVDTKDLT

-566 QILTNKADEYGVN
+566 QILTNKADESGVN
-579 REDVTFTPV
+579 REDITFAPV

-600 TDGALSWGDITSE
+600 ADGALSWGAITSE

-627 LKNIA
+627 LKNTA
-632 KKSFTVNVGSKPVFD
+632 KKSFTINVGSKPVFD

-653 TVVTGETL
+653 TVVTGEIL
-661 LATFTARVPTDS
+661 LATVTARVPTDS
-673 TARVRYSVSGP
+673 TALVRYSVAGP

-692 TGAVVWAVDG
+692 TGAIVWAVDG

-714 REFTVTATAYE
+714 RDFAVTATAYE

-735 ESTDKTFYVTVNNS
+735 ESTTKTFSVTVNNS

-759 VWDAIAPQTVTAGDT
+759 VWDPIAPQTVTAGDT

-779 HAKAEASAAA
+779 HAKAEASPAA

-831 NTGAITWA
+831 STGAITWA

-849 IKSETLT
+849 IKSKTIT

-862 AILSEEGTAVDYGGA
+862 AILSEVGSSVEYGGS
-877 AETTFQLTV
+877 AETSFPLTV

-894 APVFAEL
+894 KPVFSDL
-901 SKVTAATN
+901 TNVTAATN
-909 SLYEGTVTATDPD
+909 SLYQGKVVATDPD
-922 GRADRIAYELVGSDY
+922 GRADRIAYELVGSNY
-937 PAEFTFDGATG
+937 PAEFVFNGETG
-948 AVSWQIPEDYLAS
+948 EISWQISEHYL
-961 DISAQVFSFTV
+961 DDEVSAQIFKFTV
-972 KATEQYLEEDGTY
+972 KATEQFREEDGTY
-985 TDGAATE
+985 TDGLADE
-992 KTFEIMVANAS
+992 KTFEIMVANAG
-1003 YDDSEAIVPVF
+1003 YDAAKAIVPVF
-1014 DPIGAQTVSTG
+1014 DPIAAQTAESG
-1025 ETFTLTV
+1025 KTFTLTV
-1032 VAKATEEVETASGE
+1032 VAKATETVPASGSE
-1046 ETTTAT
+1046 ASPAT
-1052 VTYDV
+1052 VTYPV

-1063 EYPDGMT
+1063 EYPEGMI
-1070 IDAST
+1070 IDSET
-1075 GVITWAVPEDYFDS
+1075 GAITWDVPEDYFSS
-1089 DSVES
+1089 DAIES
-1094 EDLTISVTATTV
+1094 KELAVSVTATTV
-1106 VDEDAAAVDYS
+1106 FNETSDFVDYS
-1117 GMATASFKLTVKNS
+1117 GKATSTFNLTVKNS
-1131 NYKSSE
+1131 NYKSSDF
-1137 YASWREWFDA
+1137 ADWREWFDG
-1147 WVDNAQTRYNGQ
+1147 WVANAQTRYNGQ
-1159 AANLSVYLKSY
+1159 AANLKVYLKSY

-1261 RKATD
+1261 RKAAN
-1266 KAIESAIDRS
+1266 KAIETAIDRS

>member
-25 RRAAQKEWRRRRLFE
+25 RRATQKEWRRRRLFE

-50 ASLATLPDEIT
+50 ASLSALPDEIT

-82 STVDGLTASFVN
+82 STVEGLTASFVN

-137 LVFGDY
+137 LVFDDY

-164 GYGYQGSDFANVP
+164 GYGYQGSELANVP

-249 NPMSGEHS
+249 NPMSGEQS

-271 PQEDATQGALR
+271 PQEAATQGALR

-300 NAEDALQY
+300 TAEDALQY
-308 HETKVYVG
+308 QETKVYVG
-316 AEGFSAYVQGKLD
+316 ADGFSAYVQEKID

-345 PSEFGGEE
+345 PSEFGGED

-362 GAEGYSIVSKNGNN
+362 GAQGYSIVSKNGNN

-381 VSTEAGAQFTTI
+381 VSTEAGAQYTTI

-402 LTASSTKQ
+402 LTATAAKQ

-436 YSLIS
+436 FSLIS
-441 SDFFDSPVQINVSFK
+441 SNFFDSPVQINVSFK

-477 AYTVEERAYDEET
+477 AYTVEEHAYDEET

-496 LSLSLSETDKLA
+496 LSLSLSEADKLD

-534 DVLLNFVVDTEDLT
+534 DVLLNFVVDTKDLT

-566 QILTNKADEYGVN
+566 QILTNKADESGVN
-579 REDVTFTPV
+579 REDITFAPV

-600 TDGALSWGDITSE
+600 ADGALSWGAITSE

-627 LKNIA
+627 LKNTA
-632 KKSFTVNVGSKPVFD
+632 KKSFTINVGSKPVFD

-653 TVVTGETL
+653 TVVTGEIL
-661 LATFTARVPTDS
+661 LATVTARVPTDS
-673 TARVRYSVSGP
+673 TALVRYSVAGP

-692 TGAVVWAVDG
+692 TGAIVWAVDG

-714 REFTVTATAYE
+714 RDFAVTATAYE

-735 ESTDKTFYVTVNNS
+735 ESTTKTFSVTVNNS

-759 VWDAIAPQTVTAGDT
+759 VWDPIAPQTVTAGDT

-779 HAKAEASAAA
+779 HAKAETSASA

-831 NTGAITWA
+831 STGAITWA

-849 IKSETLT
+849 IKSKTIT

-862 AILSEEGTAVDYGGA
+862 AILSEVGSSVEYGGS
-877 AETTFQLTV
+877 AETSFPLTV

-894 APVFAEL
+894 KPVFTDL
-901 SKVTAATN
+901 TNVTAATN
-909 SLYEGTVTATDPD
+909 SLYQGKVVATDPD
-922 GRADRIAYELVGSDY
+922 GRADRIAYELVGSNY
-937 PAEFTFDGATG
+937 PAEFVFNGETG
-948 AVSWQIPEDYLAS
+948 EISWQISEHYL
-961 DISAQVFSFTV
+961 DDEVSAQIFKFTV
-972 KATEQYLEEDGTY
+972 KATEQFREEDGTY
-985 TDGAATE
+985 TDGLADE
-992 KTFEIMVANAS
+992 KTFEIMVANAG
-1003 YDDSEAIVPVF
+1003 YDASKAIVPVF
-1014 DPIGAQTVSTG
+1014 DPIAAQTAESG
-1025 ETFTLTV
+1025 KTFTLTV
-1032 VAKATEEVETASGE
+1032 VAKATETVPASGSE
-1046 ETTTAT
+1046 ASPAT
-1052 VTYDV
+1052 VTYPV

-1063 EYPDGMT
+1063 EYPEGMI
-1070 IDAST
+1070 IDSET
-1075 GVITWAVPEDYFDS
+1075 GAITWDVPEDYFSS
-1089 DSVES
+1089 DAIES
-1094 EDLTISVTATTV
+1094 KELAVSVTATTV
-1106 VDEDAAAVDYS
+1106 FNETSDFVDYS
-1117 GMATASFKLTVKNS
+1117 GKATSTFNLTVKNS
-1131 NYKSSE
+1131 NYKSSDF
-1137 YASWREWFDA
+1137 ADWREWFDG
-1147 WVDNAQTRYNGQ
+1147 WVANAQTRYNGQ
-1159 AANLSVYLKSY
+1159 AANLKVYLKSY

-1238 NQAYKTLSENAEL
+1238 NQAYKTLSENSEL

-1261 RKATD
+1261 RKAAN
-1266 KAIESAIDRS
+1266 KAIETAIDRS

-1364 NIDPN
+1364 SIDPN

>member
-25 RRAAQKEWRRRRLFE
+25 RRATQKEWRRRRLFE

-50 ASLATLPDEIT
+50 ASLSALPDEIT

-82 STVDGLTASFVN
+82 STVEGLTASFVN

-137 LVFGDY
+137 LVFDDY

-164 GYGYQGSDFANVP
+164 GYGYQGSELANVP

-185 HSTRGIVAYANSNNP
+185 HSTRGIVAYANSNDP
-200 QQGRVD
+200 QHGRVD
-206 TSNAQFYITFGPA
+206 TSNAQFYITFGPT

-249 NPMSGEHS
+249 NPISGEQS

-271 PQEDATQGALR
+271 PQEAATQGALR

-300 NAEDALQY
+300 TAEDALQY
-308 HETKVYVG
+308 QETKVYVG
-316 AEGFSAYVQGKLD
+316 ADGFSAYVQEKID

-345 PSEFGGEE
+345 PSEFGGED

-362 GAEGYSIVSKNGNN
+362 GAQGYSIVSKNGNN

-402 LTASSTKQ
+402 LTASATKQ

-436 YSLIS
+436 FSLIS
-441 SDFFDSPVQINVSFK
+441 SNFFDSPVQINVSFK

-477 AYTVEERAYDEET
+477 AYTVEEHAYDEET

-496 LSLSLSETDKLA
+496 LSLSLSEADKLD

-534 DVLLNFVVDTEDLT
+534 DVLLNFVVDTKDLT

-566 QILTNKADEYGVN
+566 QILTNKADESGVN
-579 REDVTFTPV
+579 REDITFAPV

-600 TDGALSWGDITSE
+600 ADGALSWGAITSE

-627 LKNIA
+627 LKNTA
-632 KKSFTVNVGSKPVFD
+632 KKSFTINVGSKPVFD

-653 TVVTGETL
+653 TVVTGEIL
-661 LATFTARVPTDS
+661 LATVTARVPTDS
-673 TARVRYSVSGP
+673 TALVRYSVAGP

-692 TGAVVWAVDG
+692 TGAIVWAVDG

-714 REFTVTATAYE
+714 RDFAVTATAYE

-735 ESTDKTFYVTVNNS
+735 ESTTKTFSVTVNNS

-759 VWDAIAPQTVTAGDT
+759 VWDPIAPQTVTAGDT

-779 HAKAEASAAA
+779 HAKAETSPAA

-831 NTGAITWA
+831 STGAITWA

-849 IKSETLT
+849 IKSKTIT

-862 AILSEEGTAVDYGGA
+862 AILSEVGSSVEYGGS
-877 AETTFQLTV
+877 AETSFPLTV

-894 APVFAEL
+894 KPVFSDL
-901 SKVTAATN
+901 TNVTAATN
-909 SLYEGTVTATDPD
+909 SLYQGKVVATDPD
-922 GRADRIAYELVGSDY
+922 GRADRIAYELVGSNY
-937 PAEFTFDGATG
+937 PAEFVFNGETG
-948 AVSWQIPEDYLAS
+948 EISWQISEHYL
-961 DISAQVFSFTV
+961 DDEVSAQIFKFTV
-972 KATEQYLEEDGTY
+972 KATEQIREEDGTY
-985 TDGAATE
+985 TDGLADE
-992 KTFEIMVANAS
+992 KTFEIMVANAG
-1003 YDDSEAIVPVF
+1003 YDASKAIVPVF
-1014 DPIGAQTVSTG
+1014 DPIAAQTAESG
-1025 ETFTLTV
+1025 KTFTLTV
-1032 VAKATEEVETASGE
+1032 VAKATETVPASGSE
-1046 ETTTAT
+1046 ASPAT
-1052 VTYDV
+1052 VTYPV

-1063 EYPDGMT
+1063 EYPEGMI
-1070 IDAST
+1070 IDSET
-1075 GVITWAVPEDYFDS
+1075 GAITWDVPEDYFSS
-1089 DSVES
+1089 DAIES
-1094 EDLTISVTATTV
+1094 KELAVSVTATTV
-1106 VDEDAAAVDYS
+1106 FNETSDFVDYS
-1117 GMATASFKLTVKNS
+1117 GKATSTFNLTVKNS
-1131 NYKSSE
+1131 NYKSSDF
-1137 YASWREWFDA
+1137 ADWREWFDG
-1147 WVDNAQTRYNGQ
+1147 WVANAQTRYNGQ
-1159 AANLSVYLKSY
+1159 AANLKVYLKSY

-1261 RKATD
+1261 RKAAN
-1266 KAIESAIDRS
+1266 KAIETAIDRS

-1352 TSTESGASGAST
+1352 TSTESGASTS
-1364 NIDPN
+1364 IDPN

>member
-25 RRAAQKEWRRRRLFE
+25 RRATQKEWRRRRLFE

-50 ASLATLPDEIT
+50 ASLSALPDEIT

-82 STVDGLTASFVN
+82 STVEGLTASFVN

-137 LVFGDY
+137 LVFDDY

-164 GYGYQGSDFANVP
+164 GYGYQGSELANVP

-249 NPMSGEHS
+249 NPMSGEQS

-271 PQEDATQGALR
+271 PQEAATQGALR

-300 NAEDALQY
+300 TAEDALQY
-308 HETKVYVG
+308 QETKVYVG
-316 AEGFSAYVQGKLD
+316 ADGFSAYVQEKID

-345 PSEFGGEE
+345 PSEFGGED

-362 GAEGYSIVSKNGNN
+362 GAQGYSIVSKNGNN

-381 VSTEAGAQFTTI
+381 VSTEAGAQYTTI

-402 LTASSTKQ
+402 LTATAAKQ

-436 YSLIS
+436 FSLIS
-441 SDFFDSPVQINVSFK
+441 SNFFDSPVQINVSFK

-477 AYTVEERAYDEET
+477 AYTVEEHAYDEET

-496 LSLSLSETDKLA
+496 LSLSLSEADKLD

-534 DVLLNFVVDTEDLT
+534 DVLLNFVVDTKDLT

-566 QILTNKADEYGVN
+566 QILTNKADESGVN
-579 REDVTFTPV
+579 REDITFAPV

-600 TDGALSWGDITSE
+600 ADGALSWGAITSE

-627 LKNIA
+627 LKNTA
-632 KKSFTVNVGSKPVFD
+632 KKSFTINVGSKPVFD

-653 TVVTGETL
+653 TVVTGEIL
-661 LATFTARVPTDS
+661 LATVTARVPTDS
-673 TARVRYSVSGP
+673 TALVRYSVAGP

-692 TGAVVWAVDG
+692 TGAIVWAVDG

-714 REFTVTATAYE
+714 RDFAVTATAYE

-735 ESTDKTFYVTVNNS
+735 ESTTKTFSVTVNNS

-759 VWDAIAPQTVTAGDT
+759 VWDPIAPQTVTAGDT

-779 HAKAEASAAA
+779 HAKAETSASA

-831 NTGAITWA
+831 STGAITWA

-849 IKSETLT
+849 IKSKTIT

-862 AILSEEGTAVDYGGA
+862 AILSEVGSSVEYGGS
-877 AETTFQLTV
+877 AETSFPLTV

-894 APVFAEL
+894 KPVFTDL
-901 SKVTAATN
+901 TNVTAATN
-909 SLYEGTVTATDPD
+909 SLYQGKVVATDPD
-922 GRADRIAYELVGSDY
+922 GRADRIAYELVGSNY
-937 PAEFTFDGATG
+937 PAEFVFNGETG
-948 AVSWQIPEDYLAS
+948 EISWQISEHYL
-961 DISAQVFSFTV
+961 DDEVSAQIFKFTV
-972 KATEQYLEEDGTY
+972 KATEQFREEDGTY
-985 TDGAATE
+985 TDGLADE
-992 KTFEIMVANAS
+992 KTFEIMVANAG
-1003 YDDSEAIVPVF
+1003 YDASKAIVPVF
-1014 DPIGAQTVSTG
+1014 DPIAAQTAESG
-1025 ETFTLTV
+1025 KTFTLTV
-1032 VAKATEEVETASGE
+1032 VAKATETVPASGSE
-1046 ETTTAT
+1046 ASPAT
-1052 VTYDV
+1052 VTYPV

-1063 EYPDGMT
+1063 EYPEGMI
-1070 IDAST
+1070 IDSET
-1075 GVITWAVPEDYFDS
+1075 GAITWDVPEDYFSS
-1089 DSVES
+1089 DAIES
-1094 EDLTISVTATTV
+1094 KELAVSVTATTV
-1106 VDEDAAAVDYS
+1106 FNETSDFVDYS
-1117 GMATASFKLTVKNS
+1117 GKATSTFNLTVKNS
-1131 NYKSSE
+1131 NYKSSDF
-1137 YASWREWFDA
+1137 ADWREWFDG
-1147 WVDNAQTRYNGQ
+1147 WVANAQTRYNGQ
-1159 AANLSVYLKSY
+1159 AANLKVYLKSY

-1238 NQAYKTLSENAEL
+1238 NQAYKTLSENSEL

-1261 RKATD
+1261 RKAAN
-1266 KAIESAIDRS
+1266 KAIETAIDRS

>member
-25 RRAAQKEWRRRRLFE
+25 RRATQKEWRRRRLFE

-50 ASLATLPDEIT
+50 ASLSALPDEIT

-82 STVDGLTASFVN
+82 STVEGLTASFVN

-137 LVFGDY
+137 LVFDDY

-164 GYGYQGSDFANVP
+164 GYGYQGSELANVP

-206 TSNAQFYITFGPA
+206 TSNAQFYITFGPT

-249 NPMSGEHS
+249 NPMSGEQS

-271 PQEDATQGALR
+271 PQEAATQGALR

-300 NAEDALQY
+300 TAEDALQY
-308 HETKVYVG
+308 QETKVYVG
-316 AEGFSAYVQGKLD
+316 ADGFSAYVQEKID

-362 GAEGYSIVSKNGNN
+362 GAQGYSIVSKNGNN

-402 LTASSTKQ
+402 LTATAAKQ

-436 YSLIS
+436 FSLIS
-441 SDFFDSPVQINVSFK
+441 SNFFDSPVQINVSFK

-477 AYTVEERAYDEET
+477 AYTVEEHAYDEET

-496 LSLSLSETDKLA
+496 LSLSLSEADKLD

-534 DVLLNFVVDTEDLT
+534 DVLLNFVVDTKDLT

-566 QILTNKADEYGVN
+566 QILTNKADESGVN
-579 REDVTFTPV
+579 REDITFAPV

-600 TDGALSWGDITSE
+600 ADGALSWGAITSE

-627 LKNIA
+627 LKNTA
-632 KKSFTVNVGSKPVFD
+632 KKSFTINVGSKPVFD

-653 TVVTGETL
+653 TVVTGEIL
-661 LATFTARVPTDS
+661 LATVTARVPTDS
-673 TARVRYSVSGP
+673 TALVRYSVAGP

-692 TGAVVWAVDG
+692 TGAIVWAVDG

-714 REFTVTATAYE
+714 RDFAVTATAYE

-735 ESTDKTFYVTVNNS
+735 ESTTKTFSVTVNNS

-759 VWDAIAPQTVTAGDT
+759 VWDPIAPQTVTAGDT

-831 NTGAITWA
+831 STGAITWA

-849 IKSETLT
+849 IKSKTIT

-862 AILSEEGTAVDYGGA
+862 AILSEVGSSVEYGGS
-877 AETTFQLTV
+877 AETSFPLTV

-894 APVFAEL
+894 KPVFSDL
-901 SKVTAATN
+901 TNVTAATN
-909 SLYEGTVTATDPD
+909 SLYQGKVVATDPD
-922 GRADRIAYELVGSDY
+922 GRADRIAYELVGSNY
-937 PAEFTFDGATG
+937 PAEFVFNGETG
-948 AVSWQIPEDYLAS
+948 EISWQISEHYL
-961 DISAQVFSFTV
+961 DDEVSAQIFKFTV
-972 KATEQYLEEDGTY
+972 KATEQIREEDGTY
-985 TDGAATE
+985 TDGLADE
-992 KTFEIMVANAS
+992 KTFEIMVANAG
-1003 YDDSEAIVPVF
+1003 YDAAKAIVPVF
-1014 DPIGAQTVSTG
+1014 DPIAAQTAESG
-1025 ETFTLTV
+1025 KTFTLTV
-1032 VAKATEEVETASGE
+1032 VAKATETVPASGSE
-1046 ETTTAT
+1046 ASPAT
-1052 VTYDV
+1052 VTYPV

-1063 EYPDGMT
+1063 EYPEGMI
-1070 IDAST
+1070 IDSET
-1075 GVITWAVPEDYFDS
+1075 GAITWDVPEDYFSS
-1089 DSVES
+1089 DAIES
-1094 EDLTISVTATTV
+1094 KELAVSVTATTV
-1106 VDEDAAAVDYS
+1106 FNETSDFVDYS
-1117 GMATASFKLTVKNS
+1117 GKATSTFNLTVKNS
-1131 NYKSSE
+1131 NYKSSDF
-1137 YASWREWFDA
+1137 ADWREWFDG
-1147 WVDNAQTRYNGQ
+1147 WVANAQTRYNGQ
-1159 AANLSVYLKSY
+1159 AANLKVYLKSY

-1261 RKATD
+1261 RKAAN
-1266 KAIESAIDRS
+1266 KAIETAIDRS

-1352 TSTESGASGAST
+1352 TSTESGASTS
-1364 NIDPN
+1364 IDPN

>member
-25 RRAAQKEWRRRRLFE
+25 RRATQKEWRRRRLFE

-50 ASLATLPDEIT
+50 ASLSALPDEIT

-82 STVDGLTASFVN
+82 STVEGLTASFVN

-137 LVFGDY
+137 LVFDDY

-164 GYGYQGSDFANVP
+164 GYGYQGSELANVP

-185 HSTRGIVAYANSNNP
+185 HSTRGIVAYANSNDP
-200 QQGRVD
+200 QHGRVD
-206 TSNAQFYITFGPA
+206 TSNAQFYITFGPT

-249 NPMSGEHS
+249 NPMSGEQS

-271 PQEDATQGALR
+271 PQEAATQGALR

-300 NAEDALQY
+300 TAEDALQY
-308 HETKVYVG
+308 QETKVYVG
-316 AEGFSAYVQGKLD
+316 ADGFSAYVQEKID

-345 PSEFGGEE
+345 PSEFGGED

-362 GAEGYSIVSKNGNN
+362 GAQGYSIVSKNGNN

-402 LTASSTKQ
+402 LTATAAKQ

-436 YSLIS
+436 FSLIS
-441 SDFFDSPVQINVSFK
+441 SNFFDSPVQINVSFK

-477 AYTVEERAYDEET
+477 AYTVEEHAYDEET

-496 LSLSLSETDKLA
+496 LSLSLSEADKLD

-534 DVLLNFVVDTEDLT
+534 DVLLNFVVDTKDLT

-566 QILTNKADEYGVN
+566 QILTNKADESGVN
-579 REDVTFTPV
+579 REDITFAPV

-600 TDGALSWGDITSE
+600 ADGALSWGAITSE

-627 LKNIA
+627 LKNTA
-632 KKSFTVNVGSKPVFD
+632 KKSFTINVGSKPVFD

-653 TVVTGETL
+653 TVVTGEIL
-661 LATFTARVPTDS
+661 LATVTARVPTDS
-673 TARVRYSVSGP
+673 TALVRYSVAGP

-692 TGAVVWAVDG
+692 TGAIVWAVDG

-714 REFTVTATAYE
+714 RDFAVTATAYE

-735 ESTDKTFYVTVNNS
+735 ESTTKTFSVTVNNS

-759 VWDAIAPQTVTAGDT
+759 VWDPIAPQTVTAGDT

-779 HAKAEASAAA
+779 HAKAEASPAA
-789 SAAVTENDGEIS
+789 SAAVAENDGEIS

-831 NTGAITWA
+831 STGAITWA

-849 IKSETLT
+849 IKSKTIT

-862 AILSEEGTAVDYGGA
+862 AILSEVGSSVEYGGS
-877 AETTFQLTV
+877 AETSFPLTV

-894 APVFAEL
+894 KPVFSDL
-901 SKVTAATN
+901 TNVTASTS
-909 SLYEGTVTATDPD
+909 SLYQGKVVATDPD
-922 GRADRIAYELVGSDY
+922 GRADRIAYELVGSNY
-937 PAEFTFDGATG
+937 PAEFVFNGETG
-948 AVSWQIPEDYLAS
+948 EISWQISEHYL
-961 DISAQVFSFTV
+961 DDEVSAQIFKFTV
-972 KATEQYLEEDGTY
+972 KATEQFREEDGTY
-985 TDGAATE
+985 TDGLADE
-992 KTFEIMVANAS
+992 KTFEIMVANAG
-1003 YDDSEAIVPVF
+1003 YDASKAIVPVF
-1014 DPIGAQTVSTG
+1014 DPIAAQTAESG
-1025 ETFTLTV
+1025 KTFTLTV
-1032 VAKATEEVETASGE
+1032 VAKATETVPASGSE
-1046 ETTTAT
+1046 ASPAT
-1052 VTYDV
+1052 VTYPV

-1063 EYPDGMT
+1063 EYPEGMI
-1070 IDAST
+1070 IDSET
-1075 GVITWAVPEDYFDS
+1075 GAITWDVPEDYFSS
-1089 DSVES
+1089 DAIES
-1094 EDLTISVTATTV
+1094 KELAVSVTATTV
-1106 VDEDAAAVDYS
+1106 FNETSDFVDYS
-1117 GMATASFKLTVKNS
+1117 GKATSTFNLTVKNS
-1131 NYKSSE
+1131 NYKSSDF
-1137 YASWREWFDA
+1137 ADWREWFDG
-1147 WVDNAQTRYNGQ
+1147 WVANAQTRYNGQ
-1159 AANLSVYLKSY
+1159 AANLKVYLKSY

-1261 RKATD
+1261 RKAAN
-1266 KAIESAIDRS
+1266 KAIETAIDRS

-1352 TSTESGASGAST
+1352 TSTESGASTS
-1364 NIDPN
+1364 IDPN

-1374 DENGNLVPVTL
+1374 DESGNLVPVTL

>member
-25 RRAAQKEWRRRRLFE
+25 RRATQKEWRRRRLFE

-50 ASLATLPDEIT
+50 ASLSALPDEIT

-82 STVDGLTASFVN
+82 STVEGLTASFVN

-137 LVFGDY
+137 LVFDDY

-164 GYGYQGSDFANVP
+164 GYGYQGSDLANVP

-185 HSTRGIVAYANSNNP
+185 HSTRGIVAYANSNDP
-200 QQGRVD
+200 QHGRVD
-206 TSNAQFYITFGPA
+206 TSNAQFYITFGPT

-249 NPMSGEHS
+249 NPMSGEQS

-271 PQEDATQGALR
+271 PQEAATQGALR

-300 NAEDALQY
+300 TAEDALQY
-308 HETKVYVG
+308 QETKVYVG
-316 AEGFSAYVQGKLD
+316 ADGFSAYVQEKID

-362 GAEGYSIVSKNGNN
+362 GAQGYSIVSKNGNN

-402 LTASSTKQ
+402 LTATAAKQ

-436 YSLIS
+436 FSLIS
-441 SDFFDSPVQINVSFK
+441 SNFFDSPVQINVSFK

-477 AYTVEERAYDEET
+477 AYTVEEHAYDEET

-496 LSLSLSETDKLA
+496 LSLSLSEADKLD

-534 DVLLNFVVDTEDLT
+534 DVLLNFVVDTKDLT

-566 QILTNKADEYGVN
+566 QILTNKADESGVN
-579 REDVTFTPV
+579 REDITFAPV

-600 TDGALSWGDITSE
+600 ADGALSWGAITSE

-627 LKNIA
+627 LKNTA
-632 KKSFTVNVGSKPVFD
+632 KKSFTINVGSKPVFD

-653 TVVTGETL
+653 TVVTGEIL
-661 LATFTARVPTDS
+661 LATVTARVPTDS
-673 TARVRYSVSGP
+673 TALVRYSVAGP

-692 TGAVVWAVDG
+692 TGAIVWAVDG

-714 REFTVTATAYE
+714 RDFAVTATAYE

-735 ESTDKTFYVTVNNS
+735 ESTTKTFSVTVNNS

-759 VWDAIAPQTVTAGDT
+759 VWDPIAPQTVTAGDT

-779 HAKAEASAAA
+779 HAKAEASPAA

-831 NTGAITWA
+831 STGAITWA

-849 IKSETLT
+849 IKSKTIT

-862 AILSEEGTAVDYGGA
+862 AILSEVGSSVEYGGS
-877 AETTFQLTV
+877 AETSFPLTV

-894 APVFAEL
+894 KPVFTDL
-901 SKVTAATN
+901 TNVTAATN
-909 SLYEGTVTATDPD
+909 SLYQGKVVATDPD
-922 GRADRIAYELVGSDY
+922 GRADRIAYELVGSNY
-937 PAEFTFDGATG
+937 PAEFVFNGETG
-948 AVSWQIPEDYLAS
+948 EISWQISEHYL
-961 DISAQVFSFTV
+961 DDEVSAQIFKFTV
-972 KATEQYLEEDGTY
+972 KATEQFREEDGTY
-985 TDGAATE
+985 TDGLADE
-992 KTFEIMVANAS
+992 KTFEIMVANAG
-1003 YDDSEAIVPVF
+1003 YDAAKAIVPVF
-1014 DPIGAQTVSTG
+1014 DPIAAQTAESG
-1025 ETFTLTV
+1025 KTFTLTV
-1032 VAKATEEVETASGE
+1032 VAKATETVPASGSE
-1046 ETTTAT
+1046 ASPAT
-1052 VTYDV
+1052 VTYPV

-1063 EYPDGMT
+1063 EYPEGMI
-1070 IDAST
+1070 IDSET
-1075 GVITWAVPEDYFDS
+1075 GAITWDVPEDYFSS
-1089 DSVES
+1089 DAIES
-1094 EDLTISVTATTV
+1094 KELAVSVTATTV
-1106 VDEDAAAVDYS
+1106 FNETSDFVDYS
-1117 GMATASFKLTVKNS
+1117 GKATSTFNLTVKNS
-1131 NYKSSE
+1131 NYKSSDF
-1137 YASWREWFDA
+1137 ADWREWFDG
-1147 WVDNAQTRYNGQ
+1147 WVANAQTRYNGQ
-1159 AANLSVYLKSY
+1159 AANLKVYLKSY

-1261 RKATD
+1261 RKAAN
-1266 KAIESAIDRS
+1266 KAIETAIDRS

-1352 TSTESGASGAST
+1352 TSTESGAST

>member
-25 RRAAQKEWRRRRLFE
+25 RRATQKEWRRRRLFE

-50 ASLATLPDEIT
+50 ASLSALPDEIT

-82 STVDGLTASFVN
+82 STVEGLTASFVN

-137 LVFGDY
+137 LVFDDY

-164 GYGYQGSDFANVP
+164 GYGYQGSDLANVP

-185 HSTRGIVAYANSNNP
+185 HSTRGIVAYANSNDP
-200 QQGRVD
+200 QHGRVD
-206 TSNAQFYITFGPA
+206 TSNAQFYITFGPT

-249 NPMSGEHS
+249 NPMSGEQS

-271 PQEDATQGALR
+271 PQEAATQGALR

-300 NAEDALQY
+300 TAEDALQY
-308 HETKVYVG
+308 QETKVYVG
-316 AEGFSAYVQGKLD
+316 ADGFSAYVQEKID

-362 GAEGYSIVSKNGNN
+362 GAQGYSIVSKNGNN

-402 LTASSTKQ
+402 LTATAAKQ

-436 YSLIS
+436 FSLIS
-441 SDFFDSPVQINVSFK
+441 SNFFDSPVQINVSFK

-477 AYTVEERAYDEET
+477 AYTVEEHAYDEET

-496 LSLSLSETDKLA
+496 LSLSLSEADKLD

-534 DVLLNFVVDTEDLT
+534 DVLLNFVVDTKDLT

-566 QILTNKADEYGVN
+566 QILTNKADESGVN
-579 REDVTFTPV
+579 REDITFAPV

-600 TDGALSWGDITSE
+600 ADGALSWGAITSE

-627 LKNIA
+627 LKNTA
-632 KKSFTVNVGSKPVFD
+632 KKSFTINVGSKPVFD

-653 TVVTGETL
+653 TVVTGEIL
-661 LATFTARVPTDS
+661 LATVTARVPTDS
-673 TARVRYSVSGP
+673 TALVRYSVAGP

-692 TGAVVWAVDG
+692 TGAIVWAVDG

-714 REFTVTATAYE
+714 RDFAVTATAYE

-735 ESTDKTFYVTVNNS
+735 ESTTKTFSVTVNNS

-759 VWDAIAPQTVTAGDT
+759 VWDPIAPQTVTAGDT

-779 HAKAEASAAA
+779 HAKAEASPAA
-789 SAAVTENDGEIS
+789 SAAVAENDGEIS

-831 NTGAITWA
+831 STGAITWA

-849 IKSETLT
+849 IKSKTIT

-862 AILSEEGTAVDYGGA
+862 AILSEVGSSVEYGGS
-877 AETTFQLTV
+877 AETSFPLTV

-894 APVFAEL
+894 KPVFSDL
-901 SKVTAATN
+901 TNVTAATN
-909 SLYEGTVTATDPD
+909 SLYQGKVVATDPD
-922 GRADRIAYELVGSDY
+922 GRADRIAYELVGSNY
-937 PAEFTFDGATG
+937 PAEFVFNGETG
-948 AVSWQIPEDYLAS
+948 EISWQISEHYL
-961 DISAQVFSFTV
+961 DDEVSAQIFKFTV
-972 KATEQYLEEDGTY
+972 KATEQFREEDGTY
-985 TDGAATE
+985 TDGLADE
-992 KTFEIMVANAS
+992 KTFEIMVANAG
-1003 YDDSEAIVPVF
+1003 YDAAKAIVPVF
-1014 DPIGAQTVSTG
+1014 DPIAAQTAESG
-1025 ETFTLTV
+1025 KTFTLTV
-1032 VAKATEEVETASGE
+1032 VAKATETVPASGSE
-1046 ETTTAT
+1046 ASPAT
-1052 VTYDV
+1052 VTYPV

-1063 EYPDGMT
+1063 EYPEGMI
-1070 IDAST
+1070 IDSET
-1075 GVITWAVPEDYFDS
+1075 GAITWDVPEDYFSS
-1089 DSVES
+1089 DAIES
-1094 EDLTISVTATTV
+1094 KELAVSVTATTV
-1106 VDEDAAAVDYS
+1106 FNETSDFVDYS
-1117 GMATASFKLTVKNS
+1117 GKATSTFNLTVKNS
-1131 NYKSSE
+1131 NYKSSDF
-1137 YASWREWFDA
+1137 ADWREWFDG
-1147 WVDNAQTRYNGQ
+1147 WVANAQTRYNGQ
-1159 AANLSVYLKSY
+1159 AANLKVYLKSY

-1261 RKATD
+1261 RKAAN
-1266 KAIESAIDRS
+1266 KAIETAIDRS

-1352 TSTESGASGAST
+1352 TSTESGASTS
-1364 NIDPN
+1364 IDPN

>member
-1 MSLSSKIT
+1 
-9 RVLSGRRL
+9 
-17 IAKVREDR
+17 
-25 RRAAQKEWRRRRLFE
+25 
-40 ALEPRQMLDA
+40 
-50 ASLATLPDEIT
+50 
-61 ISAANSYH
+61 
-69 YAFEGQPNGFIDS
+69 
-82 STVDGLTASFVN
+82 
-94 GEQVAFTVLKTSTDG
+94 
-109 AVSSLGEVVI
+109 
-119 QLFNSEGEAPN
+119 
-130 SSSQFMS
+130 
-137 LVFGDY
+137 
-143 YEGKTFHRVIDGFMF
+143 
-158 QGGSSD
+158 
-164 GYGYQGSDFANVP
+164 
-177 DEYSDVLT
+177 
-185 HSTRGIVAYANSNNP
+185 
-200 QQGRVD
+200 
-206 TSNAQFYITFGPA
+206 
-219 PWLDGGYNVF
+219 
-229 GFVVDGYDVLDQM
+229 
-242 EHVAVTN
+242 
-249 NPMSGEHS
+249 
-257 FPVETYSISNCYII
+257 
-271 PQEDATQGALR
+271 
-282 LVADENASGVTTV
+282 
-295 SFSSN
+295 
-300 NAEDALQY
+300 
-308 HETKVYVG
+308 
-316 AEGFSAYVQGKLD
+316 
-329 ALTLEL
+329 
-335 VAGETKTVTL
+335 
-345 PSEFGGEE
+345 
-353 IQYTVTKAS
+353 
-362 GAEGYSIVSKNGNN
+362 
-376 SEFDI
+376 
-381 VSTEAGAQFTTI
+381 TEAGAQFTTI

-402 LTASSTKQ
+402 LTATAAKQ

-436 YSLIS
+436 FSLIS
-441 SDFFDSPVQINVSFK
+441 SNFFDSPVQINVSFK

-477 AYTVEERAYDEET
+477 AYTVEEHAYDEET

-496 LSLSLSETDKLA
+496 LSLSLSEADKLD

-534 DVLLNFVVDTEDLT
+534 DVLLNFVVDTKDLT

-566 QILTNKADEYGVN
+566 QILTNKADESGVN
-579 REDVTFTPV
+579 REDITFAPV

-600 TDGALSWGDITSE
+600 ADGALSWGAITSE

-627 LKNIA
+627 LKNTA
-632 KKSFTVNVGSKPVFD
+632 KKSFTINVGSKPVFD

-653 TVVTGETL
+653 TVVTGEIL
-661 LATFTARVPTDS
+661 LATVTARVPTDS
-673 TARVRYSVSGP
+673 TALVRYSVAGP

-692 TGAVVWAVDG
+692 TGAIVWAVDG

-714 REFTVTATAYE
+714 RDFAVTATAYE

-735 ESTDKTFYVTVNNS
+735 ESTTKTFSVTVNNS

-759 VWDAIAPQTVTAGDT
+759 VWDPIAPQTVTAGDT

-779 HAKAEASAAA
+779 HAKAETSPAA

-831 NTGAITWA
+831 STGAITWA

-849 IKSETLT
+849 IKSKTIT

-862 AILSEEGTAVDYGGA
+862 AILSEVGSSVEYGGS
-877 AETTFQLTV
+877 AETSFPLTV

-894 APVFAEL
+894 KPVFSDL
-901 SKVTAATN
+901 TNVTAATN
-909 SLYEGTVTATDPD
+909 SLYQGKVVATDPD
-922 GRADRIAYELVGSDY
+922 GRADRIAYELVGSNY
-937 PAEFTFDGATG
+937 PAEFVFNGETG
-948 AVSWQIPEDYLAS
+948 EISWQISEHYL
-961 DISAQVFSFTV
+961 DDEVSAQIFKFTV
-972 KATEQYLEEDGTY
+972 KATEQIREEDGTY
-985 TDGAATE
+985 TDGLADE
-992 KTFEIMVANAS
+992 KTFEIMVANAG
-1003 YDDSEAIVPVF
+1003 YDASKAIVPVF
-1014 DPIGAQTVSTG
+1014 DPIAAQTAESG
-1025 ETFTLTV
+1025 KTFTLTV
-1032 VAKATEEVETASGE
+1032 VAKATETVPASGSE
-1046 ETTTAT
+1046 ASPAT
-1052 VTYDV
+1052 VTYPV

-1063 EYPDGMT
+1063 EYPEGMI
-1070 IDAST
+1070 IDSET
-1075 GVITWAVPEDYFDS
+1075 GAITWDVPEDYFSS
-1089 DSVES
+1089 DAIES
-1094 EDLTISVTATTV
+1094 KELAVSVTATTV
-1106 VDEDAAAVDYS
+1106 FNETSDFVDYS
-1117 GMATASFKLTVKNS
+1117 GKATSTFNLTVKNS
-1131 NYKSSE
+1131 NYKSSDF
-1137 YASWREWFDA
+1137 ADWREWFDG
-1147 WVDNAQTRYNGQ
+1147 WVANAQTRYNGQ
-1159 AANLSVYLKSY
+1159 AANLKVYLKSY

-1261 RKATD
+1261 RKAAN
-1266 KAIESAIDRS
+1266 KAIETAIDRS

-1352 TSTESGASGAST
+1352 TSTESGASTS
-1364 NIDPN
+1364 IDPN

-1374 DENGNLVPVTL
+1374 DESGNLVPVTL

>member
-25 RRAAQKEWRRRRLFE
+25 RRATQKEWRRRRLFE

-50 ASLATLPDEIT
+50 ASLSALPDEIT

-82 STVDGLTASFVN
+82 STVEGLTASFVN

-137 LVFGDY
+137 LVFDDY

-164 GYGYQGSDFANVP
+164 GYGYQGSELANVP

-206 TSNAQFYITFGPA
+206 TSNAQFYITFGPT

-249 NPMSGEHS
+249 NPMSGEQS

-271 PQEDATQGALR
+271 PQEAATQGALR

-300 NAEDALQY
+300 TAEDALQY
-308 HETKVYVG
+308 QETKVYVG
-316 AEGFSAYVQGKLD
+316 ADGFSAYVQEKID

-362 GAEGYSIVSKNGNN
+362 GAQGYSIVSKNGNN
-376 SEFDI
+376 SEYDI

-402 LTASSTKQ
+402 LTATAAKQ

-436 YSLIS
+436 FSLIS
-441 SDFFDSPVQINVSFK
+441 SNFFDSPVQINVSFK

-477 AYTVEERAYDEET
+477 AYTVEEHAYDEET

-496 LSLSLSETDKLA
+496 LSLSLSEADKLD

-534 DVLLNFVVDTEDLT
+534 DVLLNFVVDTKDLT

-566 QILTNKADEYGVN
+566 QILTNKADESGVN
-579 REDVTFTPV
+579 REDITFAPV

-600 TDGALSWGDITSE
+600 ADGALSWGAITSE

-627 LKNIA
+627 LKNTA
-632 KKSFTVNVGSKPVFD
+632 KKSFTINVGSKPVFD

-653 TVVTGETL
+653 TVVTGEIL
-661 LATFTARVPTDS
+661 LATVTARVPTDS
-673 TARVRYSVSGP
+673 TALVRYSVAGP

-692 TGAVVWAVDG
+692 TGAIVWAVDG

-714 REFTVTATAYE
+714 RDFAVTATAYE

-735 ESTDKTFYVTVNNS
+735 ESTTKTFSVTVNNS

-759 VWDAIAPQTVTAGDT
+759 VWDPIAPQTVTAGDT

-831 NTGAITWA
+831 STGAITWA

-849 IKSETLT
+849 IKSKTIT

-862 AILSEEGTAVDYGGA
+862 AILSEVGSSVEYGGS
-877 AETTFQLTV
+877 AETSFPLTV

-894 APVFAEL
+894 KPVFSDL
-901 SKVTAATN
+901 TNVTAATN
-909 SLYEGTVTATDPD
+909 SLYQGKVVATDPD
-922 GRADRIAYELVGSDY
+922 GRADRIAYELVGSNY
-937 PAEFTFDGATG
+937 PAEFVFNGETG
-948 AVSWQIPEDYLAS
+948 EISWQISEHYL
-961 DISAQVFSFTV
+961 DDEVSAQIFKFTV
-972 KATEQYLEEDGTY
+972 KATEQFREEDGTY
-985 TDGAATE
+985 TDGLADE
-992 KTFEIMVANAS
+992 KTFEIMVANAG
-1003 YDDSEAIVPVF
+1003 YDAAKAIVPVF
-1014 DPIGAQTVSTG
+1014 DPIAAQTAESG
-1025 ETFTLTV
+1025 KTFTLTV
-1032 VAKATEEVETASGE
+1032 VAKATETVPASGSE
-1046 ETTTAT
+1046 ASPAT
-1052 VTYDV
+1052 VTYPV

-1063 EYPDGMT
+1063 EYPEGMI
-1070 IDAST
+1070 IDSET
-1075 GVITWAVPEDYFDS
+1075 GAITWDVPEDYFSS
-1089 DSVES
+1089 DAIES
-1094 EDLTISVTATTV
+1094 KELAVSVTATTV
-1106 VDEDAAAVDYS
+1106 FNETSDFVDYS
-1117 GMATASFKLTVKNS
+1117 GKATSTFNLTVKNS
-1131 NYKSSE
+1131 NYKSSDF
-1137 YASWREWFDA
+1137 ADWREWFDG
-1147 WVDNAQTRYNGQ
+1147 WVANAQTRYNGQ
-1159 AANLSVYLKSY
+1159 AANLKVYLKSY

-1261 RKATD
+1261 RKAAN
-1266 KAIESAIDRS
+1266 KAIETAIDRS

-1352 TSTESGASGAST
+1352 TSTESGAST

>member
-1 MSLSSKIT
+1 
-9 RVLSGRRL
+9 
-17 IAKVREDR
+17 
-25 RRAAQKEWRRRRLFE
+25 
-40 ALEPRQMLDA
+40 
-50 ASLATLPDEIT
+50 
-61 ISAANSYH
+61 
-69 YAFEGQPNGFIDS
+69 
-82 STVDGLTASFVN
+82 
-94 GEQVAFTVLKTSTDG
+94 
-109 AVSSLGEVVI
+109 
-119 QLFNSEGEAPN
+119 
-130 SSSQFMS
+130 
-137 LVFGDY
+137 
-143 YEGKTFHRVIDGFMF
+143 
-158 QGGSSD
+158 
-164 GYGYQGSDFANVP
+164 
-177 DEYSDVLT
+177 
-185 HSTRGIVAYANSNNP
+185 
-200 QQGRVD
+200 
-206 TSNAQFYITFGPA
+206 TSNAQFYITFGPT

-249 NPMSGEHS
+249 NPMSGEQS

-271 PQEDATQGALR
+271 PQEAATQGALR

-300 NAEDALQY
+300 TAEDALQY
-308 HETKVYVG
+308 QETKVYVG
-316 AEGFSAYVQGKLD
+316 ADGFSAYVQEKID

-345 PSEFGGEE
+345 PSEFGGED

-362 GAEGYSIVSKNGNN
+362 GAQGYSIVSKNGNN

-402 LTASSTKQ
+402 LTATAAKQ

-436 YSLIS
+436 FSLIS
-441 SDFFDSPVQINVSFK
+441 SNFFDSPVQINVSFK

-477 AYTVEERAYDEET
+477 AYTVEEHAYDEET

-496 LSLSLSETDKLA
+496 LSLSLSEADKLD

-534 DVLLNFVVDTEDLT
+534 DVLLNFVVDTKDLT

-566 QILTNKADEYGVN
+566 QILTNKADESGVN
-579 REDVTFTPV
+579 REDITFAPV

-600 TDGALSWGDITSE
+600 ADGALSWGAITSE

-627 LKNIA
+627 LKNTA
-632 KKSFTVNVGSKPVFD
+632 KKSFTINVGSKPVFD

-653 TVVTGETL
+653 TVVTGEIL
-661 LATFTARVPTDS
+661 LATVTARVPTDS
-673 TARVRYSVSGP
+673 TALVRYSVAGP

-692 TGAVVWAVDG
+692 TGAIVWAVDG

-714 REFTVTATAYE
+714 RDFAVTATAYE

-735 ESTDKTFYVTVNNS
+735 ESTTKTFSVTVNNS

-759 VWDAIAPQTVTAGDT
+759 VWDPIAPQTVTAGDT

-831 NTGAITWA
+831 STGAITWA

-849 IKSETLT
+849 IKSKTIT

-862 AILSEEGTAVDYGGA
+862 AILSEVGSSVEYGGS
-877 AETTFQLTV
+877 AETSFPLTV

-894 APVFAEL
+894 KPVFSDL
-901 SKVTAATN
+901 TNVTAATN
-909 SLYEGTVTATDPD
+909 SLYQGKVVATDPD
-922 GRADRIAYELVGSDY
+922 GRADRIAYELVGSNY
-937 PAEFTFDGATG
+937 PAEFVFNGETG
-948 AVSWQIPEDYLAS
+948 EISWQISEHYL
-961 DISAQVFSFTV
+961 DDEVSAQIFKFTV
-972 KATEQYLEEDGTY
+972 KATEQFREEDGTY
-985 TDGAATE
+985 TDGLADE
-992 KTFEIMVANAS
+992 KTFEIMVANAD
-1003 YDDSEAIVPVF
+1003 YDAAKAIVPVF
-1014 DPIGAQTVSTG
+1014 DPIAAQTAESG
-1025 ETFTLTV
+1025 KTFTLTV
-1032 VAKATEEVETASGE
+1032 VAKATETVPASGSE
-1046 ETTTAT
+1046 ASPAT
-1052 VTYDV
+1052 VTYPV

-1063 EYPDGMT
+1063 EYPEGMI
-1070 IDAST
+1070 IDSET
-1075 GVITWAVPEDYFDS
+1075 GAITWDVPEDYFSS
-1089 DSVES
+1089 DAIES
-1094 EDLTISVTATTV
+1094 KELAVSVTATTV
-1106 VDEDAAAVDYS
+1106 FNETSDFVDYS
-1117 GMATASFKLTVKNS
+1117 GKATSTFNLTVKNS
-1131 NYKSSE
+1131 NYKSSDF
-1137 YASWREWFDA
+1137 ADWREWFDG
-1147 WVDNAQTRYNGQ
+1147 WVANAQTRYNGQ
-1159 AANLSVYLKSY
+1159 AANLKVYLKSY

-1261 RKATD
+1261 RKAAN
-1266 KAIESAIDRS
+1266 KAIETAIDRS

-1352 TSTESGASGAST
+1352 TSTESGASTS
-1364 NIDPN
+1364 IDPN